1 MKKLL
6 TLITVFA
13 SMMMWAQTQVSGTVT
28 DADGQPLPGANI
40 VLDGSTGAVSDFDG
54 NFSLSTDQQPPFSLT
69 VSSVG
74 FESATVEVTSAS
86 GSLTIQLSEGSTQLD
101 EIVVSAS
108 RFAQRIFE
116 SPVTVEKF
124 NLQQIAET
132 PAADFFSGL
141 EEIRGIQ
148 VNRGGLVFNQVNTRG
163 FGTLYNEGFVT
174 LVDGMDN
181 QAPIFGFAIGNL
193 IGLNELDVQSV
204 EVLPGAASA
213 LYGADAYK
221 GIMFMNSKSAFDD
234 TGVSAYVKSGVTS
247 QDVSGQ
253 NEFTDWGVRIAH
265 AFSDKFAIKATYSN
279 IEGTDWEAADT
290 RAQDANGRIVDG
302 VNPLDPTYNGVNV
315 YGDELGLSFNLSEN
329 FSENVLPGVVLPDG
343 TYNPAFLIGDYTN
356 GVTLANLPA
365 VNPATGQPLVNLT
378 SGAPFGTA
386 LDYYQY
392 IFGTLAPGFWGTD
405 PQQINFTGYD
415 ERALT
420 DGKTSNYKYNVE
432 ASYRPTDD
440 LEIIL
445 GTRQGGGKIILQGLS
460 RYTIDDF
467 KMTQN
472 KLEVNWGKL
481 NVKAYTT
488 EEDAGNSYDTN
499 ASGLLMFAAQNGGVA
514 GWYGK
519 YFEGFHMSALGGAEN
534 PALALGLLQQIAGD
548 VYVGTATGAD
558 MSGTTYSNYGITSLT
573 PYHYAGRTV
582 ANANML
588 MPGTSEFNNAF
599 DQITSLTAKLTDYTK
614 TQSFELNY
622 DLTDT
627 VDFADIL
634 IGGSYR
640 NSDLDTRGTV
650 LTDYDGP
657 ISYYQYG
664 MYTQAKKDL
673 GKLTLTGSIRY
684 DKSEFF
690 DAVFTPRIGALYS
703 ISDNQNI
710 RVSYQTGF
718 RNPTN
723 QDQYIG
729 LVGSRTVLMG
739 SSPDSVDRFKVPF
752 DRDRNPNTT
761 DDTVVVTGDFVFNN
775 AISPA
780 LLTTGQVTSVDVKN
794 VEPEYIVSYD
804 IGYRFNT
811 PTTSFDIAAY
821 LSQYDNFIATQD
833 VLVPLQYGGQ
843 DVNTA
848 ISNGDL
854 FPFSIDGNVDEE
866 VSSYGVSVAVNQAL
880 TQKIGMNMS
889 YEFNDLDYT
898 PSSENSLFETA
909 FNTPKHRFK
918 VSVVGRNI
926 NNNIGFNVSLRS
938 NSEYEYQASFIDET
952 IQANT
957 VIDAQVSFR
966 LDSLSTVLK
975 VGGTNIGGDDYVSLV
990 GSGMI
995 GQMFYTS
1002 LTFNP

>member
-86 GSLTIQLSEGSTQLD
+86 GSLTIQLSEGNTQLD

-234 TGVSAYVKSGVTS
+234 TGISAYVKSGVTS

-253 NEFTDWGVRIAH
+253 NEFTDWGVRLAH

-290 RAQDANGRIVDG
+290 RSQDANGRIVDG

-315 YGDELGLSFNLSEN
+315 YGDELGLAFDLTDTFANA
-329 FSENVLPGVVLPDG
+329 VLPAYEVAP
-343 TYNPAFLIGDYTN
+343 
-356 GVTLANLPA
+356 GVTLAQA
-365 VNPATGQPLVNLT
+365 DPATLAQLQG
-378 SGAPFGTA
+378 
-386 LDYYQY
+386 
-392 IFGTLAPGFWGTD
+392 IFGLYPNFFGEGL
-405 PQQINFTGYD
+405 QQINFTGYD
-415 ERALT
+415 EGALT
-420 DGKTSNYKYNVE
+420 DGSTSNYKYNIE
-432 ASYRPTDD
+432 AAYRPSDN

-445 GTRQGGGKIILQGLS
+445 GSRQGGGKIILQGLS
-460 RYTIDDF
+460 RYTIDNF

-472 KLEVNWGKL
+472 KVEVNWGKL

-488 EEDAGNSYDTN
+488 EEDAGDSYDTN
-499 ASGLLMFAAQNGGVA
+499 AAGLLMFAAQPGGPGGWYNNYFGGFFLGALSEVNPTDPLGALNTMAQHMGGVA
-514 GWYGK
+514 QG
-519 YFEGFHMSALGGAEN
+519 LV
-534 PALALGLLQQIAGD
+534 PLAAVDTNGD
-548 VYVGTATGAD
+548 GQLSILDYV
-558 MSGTTYSNYGITSLT
+558 SSLA
-573 PYHYAGRTV
+573 PHHRLGRTA
-582 ANANML
+582 ANQNMIQ
-588 MPGTSEFNNAF
+588 PGTSEFDATL
-599 DQITSLTAKLTDYTK
+599 DAITSTTAKLTDNTK

-622 DLTDT
+622 DLTDRI
-627 VDFADIL
+627 DFADIL

-640 NSDLDTRGTV
+640 NTDLNTQGTV

-664 MYTQAKKDL
+664 MYTQAKKDF
-673 GKLTLTGSIRY
+673 GKLTLTGSVRY

-690 DAVFTPRIGALYS
+690 DAVFTPRLGALYN
-703 ISDNQNI
+703 ISDNQNL

-729 LVGSRTVLMG
+729 LRGSRTVLMG
-739 SSPDSVDRFKVPF
+739 SSPDSVDRFKMPF
-752 DRDRNPNTT
+752 QRAT
-761 DDTVVVTGDFVFNN
+761 DGAVYNVTGDIVF
-775 AISPA
+775 ATA
-780 LLTTGQVTSVDVKN
+780 LNPMTYQPQEMKN

-804 IGYRFNT
+804 VGYRFNT

-833 VLVPLQYGGQ
+833 VWIPLLYNGQSVPEALANL
-843 DVNTA
+843 DV
-848 ISNGDL
+848 
-854 FPFSIDGNVDEE
+854 FPFSVDGNIDEE

-889 YEFNDLDYT
+889 YEFNELDYT
-898 PSSENSLFETA
+898 PSSATSLFEPA

>member
-6 TLITVFA
+6 TLTALFA
-13 SMMMWAQTQVSGTVT
+13 SFTMWAQTQLSGTVT

-40 VLDGSTGAVSDFDG
+40 VMDGTTGAVSDFDG
-54 NFSLSTDQQPPFSLT
+54 NFSLSTDQQPPFTLT

-74 FESATVEVTSAS
+74 FESTTVDVTSAS
-86 GSLTIQLSEGSTQLD
+86 VSLTIQLSEGSTQLD

-108 RFAQRIFE
+108 RFAQTIFE

-124 NLQQIAET
+124 NVQQIAAT

-253 NEFTDWGVRIAH
+253 NEFTDWGVRLAH

-279 IEGTDWEAADT
+279 IEGTDWEAADK
-290 RAQDANGRIVDG
+290 RSQDANGRVVDG
-302 VNPLDPTYNGVNV
+302 VNPLDPTYNGINV
-315 YGDELGLSFNLSEN
+315 YGDELGLAFNLSEN
-329 FSENVLPGVVLPDG
+329 FSDNVLPAVELPTSLTGGVEGL
-343 TYNPAFLIGDYTN
+343 
-356 GVTLANLPA
+356 TLADLPA
-365 VNPATGQPLVNLT
+365 LNPSTGQPLANLST
-378 SGAPFGTA
+378 GAPFGSA
-386 LDYYQY
+386 LEYYQY
-392 IFGTLAPGFWGTD
+392 VFGTLAPGFWGTD
-405 PQQINFTGYD
+405 MQQINFTGYD

-420 DGKTSNYKYNVE
+420 DGTTSNYKYNVE
-432 ASYRPTDD
+432 ASYRPADD
-440 LEIIL
+440 VEIIL
-445 GTRQGGGKIILQGLS
+445 GSRQGGGKIILQGLS
-460 RYTIDDF
+460 RYTIDNF

-472 KLEVNWGKL
+472 KLEVNWGNL
-481 NVKAYTT
+481 NFKAYTT
-488 EEDAGNSYDTN
+488 EEDAGDSYDTN
-499 ASGLLMFAAQNGGVA
+499 AAGLLMFAAQDGGPSE
-514 GWYGK
+514 WYGN

-534 PALALGLLQQIAGD
+534 PALALGLLQQIAGE
-548 VYVGTATGAD
+548 VYGGTALGGD
-558 MSGTTYSNYGITSLT
+558 MSGTTYANYGITSLT
-573 PYHYAGRTV
+573 PHHYAGRV
-582 ANANML
+582 LANQNMIQ
-588 MPGTSEFNNAF
+588 PGTSEFDSTLDA
-599 DQITSLTAKLTDYTK
+599 IASTTAKLTDNTK

-622 DLTDT
+622 DLTDR

-640 NSDLDTRGTV
+640 NTELNTQGTV

-690 DAVFTPRIGALYS
+690 DAVFTPRLGALYS
-703 ISDNQNI
+703 ISDNQNL

-729 LVGSRTVLMG
+729 LRGSRTVLMG
-739 SSPDSVDRFKVPF
+739 SSPDSVDRFKMPF
-752 DRDRNPNTT
+752 QRAT
-761 DDTVVVTGDFVFNN
+761 DGAVYNVTGDVVF
-775 AISPA
+775 ATA
-780 LLTTGQVTSVDVKN
+780 LNPTTYQPEELKN

-833 VLVPLQYGGQ
+833 VWIPLLYNGQ
-843 DVNTA
+843 SVTEALDNLDV
-848 ISNGDL
+848 
-854 FPFSIDGNVDEE
+854 FPFSVDGNIDEE

-898 PSSENSLFETA
+898 PSSATSLFEPS

-918 VSVVGRNI
+918 VSVVGQNI
-926 NNNIGFNVSLRS
+926 NDNIGFNVSLRS

-952 IQANT
+952 IAANT
-957 VIDAQVSFR
+957 VIDAQVSFT
-966 LDSLSTVLK
+966 LDKLNSVLK

>member
-13 SMMMWAQTQVSGTVT
+13 STMIWAQTQVSGTVT

-74 FESATVEVTSAS
+74 FESTTVDVTSAS
-86 GSLTIQLSEGSTQLD
+86 GSLTIQLTEGNTQLD

-193 IGLNELDVQSV
+193 IGLNELDVNSV

-253 NEFTDWGVRIAH
+253 NEFTDWGVRLAH

-279 IEGTDWEAADT
+279 IEGTDWEAADS
-290 RAQDANGRIVDG
+290 RSQDANGRIVDG

-315 YGDELGLSFNLSEN
+315 YGDELGLAFDLTDTFANL
-329 FSENVLPGVVLPDG
+329 VLPAYEVAP
-343 TYNPAFLIGDYTN
+343 
-356 GVTLANLPA
+356 GVTLEQAD
-365 VNPATGQPLVNLT
+365 PATLAQLQG
-378 SGAPFGTA
+378 
-386 LDYYQY
+386 
-392 IFGTLAPGFWGTD
+392 IFGLYPNFFGEGL
-405 PQQINFTGYD
+405 QQINFTGYD

-420 DGKTSNYKYNVE
+420 DGSTSNYKYNIE
-432 ASYRPTDD
+432 AAYRPSDN
-440 LEIIL
+440 LEITL
-445 GTRQGGGKIILQGLS
+445 GSRQGGGKIILQGLS

-472 KLEVNWGKL
+472 KVEVNWGKL

-488 EEDAGNSYDTN
+488 EEDAGSSYDTN
-499 ASGLLMFAAQNGGVA
+499 ASGLLMFAAQPGGPLGWYNQYFGGFFLGALSEVNPTDPLGALNTMAQHMGGVA
-514 GWYGK
+514 QG
-519 YFEGFHMSALGGAEN
+519 LV
-534 PALALGLLQQIAGD
+534 PLAAVDSNGD
-548 VYVGTATGAD
+548 GQLSILDYV
-558 MSGTTYSNYGITSLT
+558 SSLA
-573 PYHYAGRTV
+573 PHHRLGRTA
-582 ANANML
+582 ANQNMIQ
-588 MPGTSEFNNAF
+588 PGTSEFDTTLDA
-599 DQITSLTAKLTDYTK
+599 ITSTTAKLTDNTK

-622 DLTDT
+622 DLTDRL
-627 VDFADIL
+627 DFADIL

-640 NSDLDTRGTV
+640 NTDLNTQGTV

-664 MYTQAKKDL
+664 MYTQAKKDF

-690 DAVFTPRIGALYS
+690 DAVFTPRLGALYN
-703 ISDNQNI
+703 ISDNQNL

-729 LVGSRTVLMG
+729 LRGSRTVLMG
-739 SSPDSVDRFKVPF
+739 SSPDSVDRFRMPF
-752 DRDRNPNTT
+752 QRAT
-761 DDTVVVTGDFVFNN
+761 DGAVYNVTGDIVFAT
-775 AISPA
+775 AINPI
-780 LLTTGQVTSVDVKN
+780 TYQPQEMKN

-833 VLVPLQYGGQ
+833 VWIPLLYNGQ
-843 DVNTA
+843 TVTEALGNLDV
-848 ISNGDL
+848 
-854 FPFSIDGNVDEE
+854 FPFSVDGNIDED
-866 VSSYGVSVAVNQAL
+866 VNSYGVSVAVNQAL

-889 YEFNDLDYT
+889 YEFNELDYT
-898 PSSENSLFETA
+898 PSSATSLFEPS

-918 VSVVGRNI
+918 VSLVGRNI
-926 NNNIGFNVSLRS
+926 NDNIGFNVSLRS

>member
-1 MKKLL
+1 MKKLISL
-6 TLITVFA
+6 LAVFA
-13 SMMMWAQTQVSGTVT
+13 SLTMWSQTQVSGTVS

-54 NFSLSTDQQPPFSLT
+54 NFTLSTDQQPPFTIT

-74 FESATVEVTSAS
+74 FESTSVEFTSAS
-86 GSLTIQLSEGSTQLD
+86 GSLAIQLSEGSTQLD

-124 NLQQIAET
+124 NVQQIAAT
-132 PAADFFSGL
+132 PAADYFSGL

-148 VNRGGLVFNQVNTRG
+148 VNKGGLVFSQVNTRG

-193 IGLNELDVQSV
+193 IGLNELDVQSI

-221 GIMFMNSKSAFDD
+221 GIMFMNSKSPFDD
-234 TGVSAYVKSGVTS
+234 TGVSAYVKSGITS

-253 NEFTDWGVRIAH
+253 NEFTDVGIRIAH

-290 RAQDANGRIVDG
+290 RPIDADGRIVDG

-315 YGDELGLSFNLSEN
+315 YGDELGQSVDFTDAFAGNVIPADYAALAPLFAGDDATYTDFFGPTQLIN
-329 FSENVLPGVVLPDG
+329 FS
-343 TYNPAFLIGDYTN
+343 
-356 GVTLANLPA
+356 
-365 VNPATGQPLVNLT
+365 
-378 SGAPFGTA
+378 
-386 LDYYQY
+386 
-392 IFGTLAPGFWGTD
+392 
-405 PQQINFTGYD
+405 GYD
-415 ERALT
+415 EKDLT
-420 DGKTSNYKYNVE
+420 DGETSNYKYNVE
-432 ASYRPTDD
+432 AAYRPSDN
-440 LEIIL
+440 LEITL

-488 EEDAGNSYDTN
+488 EEDAGGSYDTN
-499 ASGLLMFAAQNGGVA
+499 AAGLLMFLSQPDASGNFPHAANDAFAGVTNWYTMYVGGFFTA
-514 GWYGK
+514 MN
-519 YFEGFHMSALGGAEN
+519 EAN
-534 PALALGLLQQIAGD
+534 PALVPTILGAA
-548 VYVGTATGAD
+548 ATGALSDANGDGAVNIYD
-558 MSGTTYSNYGITSLT
+558 MGVSSLM
-573 PYHYAGRTV
+573 PFHNAGRTY
-582 ANANML
+582 ANTNL
-588 MPGTSEFNNAF
+588 HQPGDGVYETVLDGIKSGA
-599 DQITSLTAKLTDYTK
+599 AKLTDNTK

-622 DLTDT
+622 DLTDRI
-627 VDFADIL
+627 DFADIL
-634 IGGSYR
+634 VGGSFR
-640 NSDLDTRGTV
+640 NTDLNTQGTV
-650 LTDYDGP
+650 LTDYDGS

-673 GKLTLTGSIRY
+673 GKLTLTGSVRY

-690 DAVFTPRIGALYS
+690 DAVFTPRLGALYS
-703 ISDNQNI
+703 ISDNQNL
-710 RVSYQTGF
+710 RVSFQTGF

-729 LVGSRTVLMG
+729 LRGSRTVLMG
-739 SSPDSVDRFKVPF
+739 SSPDSVDRFNMPF
-752 DRDRNPNTT
+752 QRASDGAVYN
-761 DDTVVVTGDFVFNN
+761 VTGDIVF
-775 AISPA
+775 ATA
-780 LLTTGQVTSVDVKN
+780 LNPMTYQSQEMKN

-833 VLVPLQYGGQ
+833 VWIPLLYNGQTVAQALGNQ
-843 DVNTA
+843 DV
-848 ISNGDL
+848 
-854 FPFSIDGNVDEE
+854 FPFSVDGNVDEE
-866 VSSYGVSVAVNQAL
+866 ISSYGVSVAVNQAL

-898 PSSENSLFETA
+898 PSSATSLFEPA
-909 FNTPKHRFK
+909 FNTPEHRFK
-918 VSVVGRNI
+918 VSVVGKNI
-926 NNNIGFNVSLRS
+926 KDFIGFNVGLRS
-938 NSEYEYQASFIDET
+938 NSEYDYQASFIDET
-952 IQANT
+952 IKANT
-957 VIDAQVSFR
+957 VIDAQISFN
-966 LDSLSTVLK
+966 LKNSINSVIK

-995 GQMFYTS
+995 GQMTYVS

>member
-6 TLITVFA
+6 TLIAVFA
-13 SMMMWAQTQVSGTVT
+13 SFTMWAQTQVSGTVT

-40 VLDGSTGAVSDFDG
+40 VMDGTTGAVSDFDG
-54 NFSLSTDQQPPFSLT
+54 NFSLSTDQQPPFTLT

-74 FESATVEVTSAS
+74 FESTTVDVTSAS
-86 GSLTIQLSEGSTQLD
+86 VSLTIQLSEGSTQLD

-124 NLQQIAET
+124 NVQQIAAT

-253 NEFTDWGVRIAH
+253 NEFTDWGVRLAH

-279 IEGTDWEAADT
+279 IEGTDWEAADK
-290 RAQDANGRIVDG
+290 RSQDANGRVVDG
-302 VNPLDPTYNGVNV
+302 VNPLDPTYNGINV
-315 YGDELGLSFNLSEN
+315 YGDELGLAFNLSEN
-329 FSENVLPGVVLPDG
+329 FSDNVLPAVELPTSLTGGVEGL
-343 TYNPAFLIGDYTN
+343 
-356 GVTLANLPA
+356 TLADLPA
-365 VNPATGQPLVNLT
+365 LNPSTGQPLANLST
-378 SGAPFGTA
+378 GAPFGSA
-386 LDYYQY
+386 LEYYQY
-392 IFGTLAPGFWGTD
+392 VFGTLAPGFWGTD
-405 PQQINFTGYD
+405 MQQINFTGYD

-420 DGKTSNYKYNVE
+420 DGTTSNYKYNVE
-432 ASYRPTDD
+432 ASYRPADD
-440 LEIIL
+440 VEIIL
-445 GTRQGGGKIILQGLS
+445 GSRQGGGKIILQGLS
-460 RYTIDDF
+460 RYTIDNF

-472 KLEVNWGKL
+472 KLEVNWGNL
-481 NVKAYTT
+481 NFKAYTT
-488 EEDAGNSYDTN
+488 EEDAGDSYDTN
-499 ASGLLMFAAQNGGVA
+499 AAGLLMFAAQDGGPSE
-514 GWYGK
+514 WYGN

-534 PALALGLLQQIAGD
+534 PALALGLLQQIAGE
-548 VYVGTATGAD
+548 VYGGTALGGD
-558 MSGTTYSNYGITSLT
+558 MSGTTYANYGITSLT
-573 PYHYAGRTV
+573 PHHYAGRV
-582 ANANML
+582 LANQNMIQ
-588 MPGTSEFNNAF
+588 PGTSEFDSTLDA
-599 DQITSLTAKLTDYTK
+599 IASTTAKLTDNTK

-622 DLTDT
+622 DLTDR

-640 NSDLDTRGTV
+640 NTELNTQGTV

-690 DAVFTPRIGALYS
+690 DAVFTPRLGALYS
-703 ISDNQNI
+703 ISDNQNL

-729 LVGSRTVLMG
+729 LRGSRTVLMG
-739 SSPDSVDRFKVPF
+739 SSPDSVDRFKMPF
-752 DRDRNPNTT
+752 QRAT
-761 DDTVVVTGDFVFNN
+761 DGAVYNVTGDVVF
-775 AISPA
+775 ATA
-780 LLTTGQVTSVDVKN
+780 LNPTTYQPEELKN

-833 VLVPLQYGGQ
+833 VWIPLLYNGQ
-843 DVNTA
+843 SVTEALDNLDV
-848 ISNGDL
+848 
-854 FPFSIDGNVDEE
+854 FPFSVDGNIDEE

-898 PSSENSLFETA
+898 PSSATSLFEPS

-918 VSVVGRNI
+918 VSVVGQNI
-926 NNNIGFNVSLRS
+926 NDNIGFNVSLRS

-952 IQANT
+952 IAANT
-957 VIDAQVSFR
+957 VIDAQVSFT
-966 LDSLSTVLK
+966 LDKLNSVLK

>member
-54 NFSLSTDQQPPFSLT
+54 NFSLSTDEQPPFSLT

-234 TGVSAYVKSGVTS
+234 TGISAYVKSGVTS

-253 NEFTDWGVRIAH
+253 NEFTDWGVRLAH

-279 IEGTDWEAADT
+279 IEGTDWEAADS
-290 RAQDANGRIVDG
+290 RSQDANGRIVDG

-315 YGDELGLSFNLSEN
+315 YGDELGLAFDLTDTFTNL
-329 FSENVLPGVVLPDG
+329 VLPAYEVAP
-343 TYNPAFLIGDYTN
+343 
-356 GVTLANLPA
+356 GVTLAQA
-365 VNPATGQPLVNLT
+365 DPATLAQLQG
-378 SGAPFGTA
+378 
-386 LDYYQY
+386 
-392 IFGTLAPGFWGTD
+392 IFGLYPNFFGEGL
-405 PQQINFTGYD
+405 QQINFTGYD

-420 DGKTSNYKYNVE
+420 DGSTSNYKYNVE
-432 ASYRPTDD
+432 AAYRPSDN
-440 LEIIL
+440 LEITL
-445 GTRQGGGKIILQGLS
+445 GSRQGGGKIILQGLS

-472 KLEVNWGKL
+472 KVEVNWGKL

-488 EEDAGNSYDTN
+488 EEDAGSSYDTN
-499 ASGLLMFAAQNGGVA
+499 ASGLLMFAAQPGGPLGWYNQYFGGFFLGALSEVNPTDPLGALNTMAQHMGGVA
-514 GWYGK
+514 QG
-519 YFEGFHMSALGGAEN
+519 LV
-534 PALALGLLQQIAGD
+534 PLAAVDSNGD
-548 VYVGTATGAD
+548 GQLSILDYV
-558 MSGTTYSNYGITSLT
+558 SSLE
-573 PYHYAGRTV
+573 PHHRLGRTA
-582 ANANML
+582 ANQNMIQ
-588 MPGTSEFNNAF
+588 PGTSEFDATL
-599 DQITSLTAKLTDYTK
+599 DAITSTTAKLTDYTK

-622 DLTDT
+622 DLTDR

-640 NSDLDTRGTV
+640 NTDLNTQGTV

-664 MYTQAKKDL
+664 MYTQAKKDF

-690 DAVFTPRIGALYS
+690 DAVFTPRLGALYN
-703 ISDNQNI
+703 ISDNQNL

-729 LVGSRTVLMG
+729 LRGSRTVLMG
-739 SSPDSVDRFKVPF
+739 SSPDSVDRFRMPF
-752 DRDRNPNTT
+752 QRAT
-761 DDTVVVTGDFVFNN
+761 DGAVYNVTGDIVF
-775 AISPA
+775 ATA
-780 LLTTGQVTSVDVKN
+780 LNPMTYQPQEMKN

-804 IGYRFNT
+804 VGYRFNT
-811 PTTSFDIAAY
+811 TTTSFDIAAY

-833 VLVPLQYGGQ
+833 VWIPLLYNGQTVPEALANL
-843 DVNTA
+843 DV
-848 ISNGDL
+848 
-854 FPFSIDGNVDEE
+854 FPFSVDGNIDEE
-866 VSSYGVSVAVNQAL
+866 VNSYGVSVAVNQAL

-889 YEFNDLDYT
+889 YEFNELDYT
-898 PSSENSLFETA
+898 PSSATSLFEPS

-926 NNNIGFNVSLRS
+926 NDNIGFNVSLRS

>member
-6 TLITVFA
+6 TLIAVFA
-13 SMMMWAQTQVSGTVT
+13 SFTMWAQTQISGTVT

-40 VLDGSTGAVSDFDG
+40 VMDGTTGAVSDFDG
-54 NFSLSTDQQPPFSLT
+54 NFSLSTDQQPPFTLT

-74 FESATVEVTSAS
+74 FESTTVDVTSAS

-124 NLQQIAET
+124 NVQQIAAT

-148 VNRGGLVFNQVNTRG
+148 VNKGGLVFNQVNTRG

-253 NEFTDWGVRIAH
+253 NEFTDWGVRLAH

-290 RAQDANGRIVDG
+290 RSQDANGRIVDG
-302 VNPLDPTYNGVNV
+302 VDPLDPTYNGINV
-315 YGDELGLSFNLSEN
+315 YGDELGQSVDFTDAFAGNVIPAAYAALAPLFAGDNAPYTDFFGPTQLIN
-329 FSENVLPGVVLPDG
+329 FS
-343 TYNPAFLIGDYTN
+343 
-356 GVTLANLPA
+356 
-365 VNPATGQPLVNLT
+365 
-378 SGAPFGTA
+378 
-386 LDYYQY
+386 
-392 IFGTLAPGFWGTD
+392 
-405 PQQINFTGYD
+405 GYD
-415 ERALT
+415 EKALT
-420 DGKTSNYKYNVE
+420 NGETSNYKYNVE
-432 ASYRPTDD
+432 AAYRPSDN
-440 LEIIL
+440 LEITL
-445 GTRQGGGKIILQGLS
+445 GSRQGGGKIILQGLS
-460 RYTIDDF
+460 RYTIDNF

-472 KLEVNWGKL
+472 KVEVNWGKL

-488 EEDAGNSYDTN
+488 EEDAGDSYDTN
-499 ASGLLMFAAQNGGVA
+499 AAGLLMFLSQPDASGNFPHPANDAFAGVTN
-514 GWYGK
+514 WYT
-519 YFEGFHMSALGGAEN
+519 M
-534 PALALGLLQQIAGD
+534 
-548 VYVGTATGAD
+548 YVGGFFNAMNVANPNLVPSILGAAATGALSDTNGDGAVNIYD
-558 MSGTTYSNYGITSLT
+558 MGVTSLM
-573 PYHYAGRTV
+573 PFHNAGRTY
-582 ANANML
+582 ANTNL
-588 MPGTSEFNNAF
+588 HQPGSGVYETVLDGIKSGA
-599 DQITSLTAKLTDYTK
+599 AKLTDNTK

-622 DLTDT
+622 DLTDR

-640 NSDLDTRGTV
+640 NTDLNTQGTV

-664 MYTQAKKDL
+664 MYTQAKKDF

-690 DAVFTPRIGALYS
+690 DAVFTPRLGALYS
-703 ISDNQNI
+703 ISDNQNL

-729 LVGSRTVLMG
+729 LRGSRTVLMG
-739 SSPDSVDRFKVPF
+739 SSPDSVDRFRMPF
-752 DRDRNPNTT
+752 QRAT
-761 DDTVVVTGDFVFNN
+761 DGAVYNVTGDIVF
-775 AISPA
+775 ATA
-780 LLTTGQVTSVDVKN
+780 LNPMTYQPQELKN

-811 PTTSFDIAAY
+811 PTTPFDIAAY

-833 VLVPLQYGGQ
+833 VWIPLLYNGQTVLEALGNQ
-843 DVNTA
+843 DV
-848 ISNGDL
+848 
-854 FPFSIDGNVDEE
+854 FPFSVDGNIDEE

-898 PSSENSLFETA
+898 PSSANSLFEPA

-918 VSVVGRNI
+918 VSVAGQNI
-926 NNNIGFNVSLRS
+926 NDYIGFNVSLRS

-952 IQANT
+952 IAANT
-957 VIDAQVSFR
+957 VIDAQVSFT
-966 LDSLSTVLK
+966 LDKLNSVLK

>member
-234 TGVSAYVKSGVTS
+234 TGISAYVKSGVTS

-253 NEFTDWGVRIAH
+253 NEFTDWGVRLAH

-290 RAQDANGRIVDG
+290 RSQDANGRIVDG

-329 FSENVLPGVVLPDG
+329 FSENVLPGVVLPSELTG
-343 TYNPAFLIGDYTN
+343 
-356 GVTLANLPA
+356 GVEGLTLANLPG
-365 VNPATGQPLVNLT
+365 PAGLVRLDDAANGVMT
-378 SGAPFGTA
+378 PFDTA
-386 LDYYQY
+386 LDFYSY
-392 IFGTLAPGFWGTD
+392 IFGELAPGFWGTD
-405 PQQINFTGYD
+405 MQQINFSGYD
-415 ERALT
+415 ESALT
-420 DGKTSNYKYNVE
+420 DGTTSNYKYNVE
-432 ASYRPTDD
+432 AAYRPSDN

-445 GTRQGGGKIILQGLS
+445 GSRQGGGKIILQGLR
-460 RYTIDDF
+460 RYTIDNF

-472 KLEVNWGKL
+472 KVEVNWGKL

-499 ASGLLMFAAQNGGVA
+499 AAGLLMFLQQPGGA
-514 GWYGK
+514 LGWYGS

-534 PALALGLLQQIAGD
+534 PAVALGNLQTIAGTI
-548 VYVGTATGAD
+548 YQTAALGGNPN
-558 MSGTTYSNYGITSLT
+558 MSYSDFPNLIAGGSLA
-573 PYHYAGRTV
+573 PYHNIGRVV
-582 ANANML
+582 ANQNML
-588 MPGTSEFNNAF
+588 QPGDSNFAATLDGIKSGA
-599 DQITSLTAKLTDYTK
+599 AKLTDNTK

-622 DLTDT
+622 DLTDRI
-627 VDFADIL
+627 DFADIL

-640 NSDLDTRGTV
+640 NTDLNTQGTV

-664 MYTQAKKDL
+664 MYTQAKKDF
-673 GKLTLTGSIRY
+673 GKLTLTGSVRY

-690 DAVFTPRIGALYS
+690 DAVFTPRLGALYN
-703 ISDNQNI
+703 ISDNQNL

-729 LVGSRTVLMG
+729 LRGSRTVLMG
-739 SSPDSVDRFKVPF
+739 SSPDSVDRFKMPF
-752 DRDRNPNTT
+752 QRAT
-761 DDTVVVTGDFVFNN
+761 DGAVYNVTGDIVF
-775 AISPA
+775 ATA
-780 LLTTGQVTSVDVKN
+780 LNPITYQPQEMKN

-804 IGYRFNT
+804 VGYRFNT

-833 VLVPLQYGGQ
+833 VWIPLLYNGQTVPEALGNL
-843 DVNTA
+843 DV
-848 ISNGDL
+848 
-854 FPFSIDGNVDEE
+854 FPFSVDGNIDEE

-889 YEFNDLDYT
+889 YEFNELDYT
-898 PSSENSLFETA
+898 PSSATSLFEPA

>member
-13 SMMMWAQTQVSGTVT
+13 SMMMWAQTQVSGKVT

-234 TGVSAYVKSGVTS
+234 TGISAYVKSGVTS

-253 NEFTDWGVRIAH
+253 NEFTDWGVRLAH
-265 AFSDKFAIKATYSN
+265 AFSDKFAIKATYSK

-290 RAQDANGRIVDG
+290 RSQDANGRIVDG

-315 YGDELGLSFNLSEN
+315 YGDELGLAFDLTDTFTNL
-329 FSENVLPGVVLPDG
+329 VLPAYEVAP
-343 TYNPAFLIGDYTN
+343 
-356 GVTLANLPA
+356 GVTLAQADPA
-365 VNPATGQPLVNLT
+365 ALAQLQGV
-378 SGAPFGTA
+378 FG
-386 LDYYQY
+386 LYPNF
-392 IFGTLAPGFWGTD
+392 FGEG

-415 ERALT
+415 ERSLT
-420 DGKTSNYKYNVE
+420 DGSTSNYKYNIE
-432 ASYRPTDD
+432 AAYRPSDN
-440 LEIIL
+440 LEITL
-445 GTRQGGGKIILQGLS
+445 GSRQGGGKIILQGLS
-460 RYTIDDF
+460 RYTIDNF

-472 KLEVNWGKL
+472 KVEVNWGKL

-499 ASGLLMFAAQNGGVA
+499 AAGLLMFTQQPGGALGWYNNYFGGFFLGALSEVNPTDPLGALNTMAQHMGGVA
-514 GWYGK
+514 QG
-519 YFEGFHMSALGGAEN
+519 LV
-534 PALALGLLQQIAGD
+534 PLAAVDANGD
-548 VYVGTATGAD
+548 GQLSIMDYV
-558 MSGTTYSNYGITSLT
+558 SSLA
-573 PYHYAGRTV
+573 PHHRLGRTA
-582 ANANML
+582 ANQNML
-588 MPGTSEFNNAF
+588 QPGTSEFDATL
-599 DQITSLTAKLTDYTK
+599 DGITSNTAKLTDNTK

-622 DLTDT
+622 DLTDRI
-627 VDFADIL
+627 DFADIL

-640 NSDLDTRGTV
+640 NSDLDTQGTV
-650 LTDYDGP
+650 LTDNDGP

-664 MYTQAKKDL
+664 MYTQAKKDF

-690 DAVFTPRIGALYS
+690 DAVFTPRLGALYN

-739 SSPDSVDRFKVPF
+739 SSPDSVDRFKAPF
-752 DRDRNPNTT
+752 DRDRDPTTT
-761 DDTVVVTGDFVFNN
+761 DDQVVVTGDFVFNN
-775 AISPA
+775 AISPT
-780 LLTTGQVTSVDVKN
+780 LLTTNIPTPVEVKN

>member
-6 TLITVFA
+6 TLIAVFA
-13 SMMMWAQTQVSGTVT
+13 SFTMWAQTQVSGTVT

-40 VLDGSTGAVSDFDG
+40 LMDGTTGAVSDFDG
-54 NFSLSTDQQPPFSLT
+54 NFSLSTDQQPPFTLT

-74 FESATVEVTSAS
+74 FESTTVDVTSAS
-86 GSLTIQLSEGSTQLD
+86 VSLTIQLSEGSTQLD

-124 NLQQIAET
+124 NVQQIAAT

-253 NEFTDWGVRIAH
+253 NEFTDWGVRLAH

-279 IEGTDWEAADT
+279 IEGTDWEAADK
-290 RAQDANGRIVDG
+290 RSQDANGRVVDG
-302 VNPLDPTYNGVNV
+302 VNPLDPTYNGINV
-315 YGDELGLSFNLSEN
+315 YGDELGLAFNLSEN
-329 FSENVLPGVVLPDG
+329 FSDNVLPAVELPTSLTGGVEGL
-343 TYNPAFLIGDYTN
+343 
-356 GVTLANLPA
+356 TLADLPA
-365 VNPATGQPLVNLT
+365 LNPSTGQPLANLST
-378 SGAPFGTA
+378 GAPFGSA
-386 LDYYQY
+386 LEYYQY
-392 IFGTLAPGFWGTD
+392 VFGTLAPGFWGTD
-405 PQQINFTGYD
+405 MQQINFTGYD

-420 DGKTSNYKYNVE
+420 DGTTSNYKYNVE
-432 ASYRPTDD
+432 ASYRPAEDV
-440 LEIIL
+440 EIIL
-445 GTRQGGGKIILQGLS
+445 GSRQGGGKIILQGSS
-460 RYTIDDF
+460 RFTIDNF

-472 KLEVNWGKL
+472 KLEVNWGNL
-481 NVKAYTT
+481 NFKAYTT
-488 EEDAGNSYDTN
+488 EEDAGDSYDTN
-499 ASGLLMFAAQNGGVA
+499 AAGLLMFAAQDGGPSE
-514 GWYGK
+514 WYGN

-534 PALALGLLQQIAGD
+534 PALALGLLQQIAGE
-548 VYVGTATGAD
+548 VYGGTALGGD
-558 MSGTTYSNYGITSLT
+558 MSGTTYANYGITSLT
-573 PYHYAGRTV
+573 PHHYAGRV
-582 ANANML
+582 LANQNMIQ
-588 MPGTSEFNNAF
+588 PGTSEFDSTLDA
-599 DQITSLTAKLTDYTK
+599 IASTTAKLTDNTK

-622 DLTDT
+622 DLTDR

-640 NSDLDTRGTV
+640 NTELNTQGTV

-690 DAVFTPRIGALYS
+690 DAVFTPRLGALYS
-703 ISDNQNI
+703 ISDNQNL
-710 RVSYQTGF
+710 RLSYQTGF

-729 LVGSRTVLMG
+729 LRGSRTVLMG
-739 SSPDSVDRFKVPF
+739 SSPDSVDRFKMPF
-752 DRDRNPNTT
+752 QRAT
-761 DDTVVVTGDFVFNN
+761 DGAVYNVTGDVVF
-775 AISPA
+775 ATA
-780 LLTTGQVTSVDVKN
+780 LNPTTYQPEELKN
-794 VEPEYIVSYD
+794 VEPEYIISYD

-833 VLVPLQYGGQ
+833 VWIPLLYNGQ
-843 DVNTA
+843 SVTEALDNLDV
-848 ISNGDL
+848 
-854 FPFSIDGNVDEE
+854 FPFSVDGNIDEE

-898 PSSENSLFETA
+898 PSSATSLFEPS

-918 VSVVGRNI
+918 VSVVGQNI
-926 NNNIGFNVSLRS
+926 NDNIGFNVSLRS

-952 IQANT
+952 IAANT
-957 VIDAQVSFR
+957 VIDAQVSFT
-966 LDSLSTVLK
+966 LDKLNSVLK

>member
-54 NFSLSTDQQPPFSLT
+54 NFSLSTDQRPPFSLT

-74 FESATVEVTSAS
+74 FESATVEVTSVS

-234 TGVSAYVKSGVTS
+234 TGISAYVKSGVTN

-253 NEFTDWGVRIAH
+253 NEFTDWGVRLAH

-290 RAQDANGRIVDG
+290 RSQDANGRIVDG

-315 YGDELGLSFNLSEN
+315 YGDELGLAFDLTDTFTNA
-329 FSENVLPGVVLPDG
+329 VLPAYEVAP
-343 TYNPAFLIGDYTN
+343 
-356 GVTLANLPA
+356 GVTLAQA
-365 VNPATGQPLVNLT
+365 DPATLAQLQG
-378 SGAPFGTA
+378 
-386 LDYYQY
+386 
-392 IFGTLAPGFWGTD
+392 IFGLYPNFFGEGL
-405 PQQINFTGYD
+405 QQINFTGYD
-415 ERALT
+415 EGALT
-420 DGKTSNYKYNVE
+420 DGSTSNYKYNIE
-432 ASYRPTDD
+432 AAYRPSDN
-440 LEIIL
+440 LEITL

-460 RYTIDDF
+460 RYTIDNF

-472 KLEVNWGKL
+472 KVEVNWGKL

-488 EEDAGNSYDTN
+488 EEDAGDSYDTN
-499 ASGLLMFAAQNGGVA
+499 AAGLLMFAAQPGGPGGWYNNYFGGFFLGALSEVNPTDPLGALNTMAQHMGGVA
-514 GWYGK
+514 QG
-519 YFEGFHMSALGGAEN
+519 LV
-534 PALALGLLQQIAGD
+534 PLAAVDTNGD
-548 VYVGTATGAD
+548 GQLSIMDYV
-558 MSGTTYSNYGITSLT
+558 SSLA
-573 PYHYAGRTV
+573 PHHRLGRTA
-582 ANANML
+582 ANQNMIQ
-588 MPGTSEFNNAF
+588 PGTSEFDATL
-599 DQITSLTAKLTDYTK
+599 DAITSTTAKLTDNTK

-622 DLTDT
+622 DLTDRI
-627 VDFADIL
+627 DFADIL

-640 NSDLDTRGTV
+640 NTDLRTQGTV

-664 MYTQAKKDL
+664 MYTQAKKDF
-673 GKLTLTGSIRY
+673 GKLTLTGSVRY

-690 DAVFTPRIGALYS
+690 DAVFTPRLGALYN
-703 ISDNQNI
+703 ISDNQNL

-729 LVGSRTVLMG
+729 LRGSRTVLMG
-739 SSPDSVDRFKVPF
+739 SSPDSVDRFKMPF
-752 DRDRNPNTT
+752 QRAT
-761 DDTVVVTGDFVFNN
+761 DGAVYNVTGDIVF
-775 AISPA
+775 ATA
-780 LLTTGQVTSVDVKN
+780 LNPITYQPQEMKN

-804 IGYRFNT
+804 VGYRFNT

-833 VLVPLQYGGQ
+833 VWIPLLYNGQSVPEALANL
-843 DVNTA
+843 DV
-848 ISNGDL
+848 
-854 FPFSIDGNVDEE
+854 FPFSVDGNIDEE

-889 YEFNDLDYT
+889 YEFNELDYT
-898 PSSENSLFETA
+898 PSSATSLFEPA

>member
-234 TGVSAYVKSGVTS
+234 TGISAYVKSGVTS

-253 NEFTDWGVRIAH
+253 NEFTDWGVRLAH

-290 RAQDANGRIVDG
+290 RSQDANGRIVEG

-315 YGDELGLSFNLSEN
+315 YGDELGLAFDLTDTFANS
-329 FSENVLPGVVLPDG
+329 VLPAYEVAP
-343 TYNPAFLIGDYTN
+343 
-356 GVTLANLPA
+356 GVTLAQA
-365 VNPATGQPLVNLT
+365 DPATLAQLQG
-378 SGAPFGTA
+378 
-386 LDYYQY
+386 
-392 IFGTLAPGFWGTD
+392 IFGLYPNFFGEGL
-405 PQQINFTGYD
+405 QQINFTGYD
-415 ERALT
+415 EGALT
-420 DGKTSNYKYNVE
+420 DGSTSNYKYNIE
-432 ASYRPTDD
+432 AAYRPSDN
-440 LEIIL
+440 LEITL
-445 GTRQGGGKIILQGLS
+445 GSRQGGGKIILQGLS
-460 RYTIDDF
+460 RYTIDNF

-472 KLEVNWGKL
+472 KVEVNWGKL

-488 EEDAGNSYDTN
+488 EEDAGDSYDTN
-499 ASGLLMFAAQNGGVA
+499 AAGLLMFAAQPGGPGGWYNNYFGGFFLGALSEVNPTDPLGALNTMAQHMGGVA
-514 GWYGK
+514 QG
-519 YFEGFHMSALGGAEN
+519 LV
-534 PALALGLLQQIAGD
+534 PLAAVDTNGD
-548 VYVGTATGAD
+548 GQLSIMDYV
-558 MSGTTYSNYGITSLT
+558 SSLA
-573 PYHYAGRTV
+573 PHHRLGRTA
-582 ANANML
+582 ANQNMIQ
-588 MPGTSEFNNAF
+588 PGTSEFDATL
-599 DQITSLTAKLTDYTK
+599 DAITSTTAKLTDNTK

-622 DLTDT
+622 DLTDRI
-627 VDFADIL
+627 DFADIL

-640 NSDLDTRGTV
+640 NTDLNTQGTV

-664 MYTQAKKDL
+664 MYTQAKKDF
-673 GKLTLTGSIRY
+673 GKLTLTGSVRY

-690 DAVFTPRIGALYS
+690 DAVFTPRLGALYN
-703 ISDNQNI
+703 ISDNQNL

-729 LVGSRTVLMG
+729 LRGSRTVLMG
-739 SSPDSVDRFKVPF
+739 SSPDSVDRFKMPF
-752 DRDRNPNTT
+752 QRAT
-761 DDTVVVTGDFVFNN
+761 DGAVYNVTGDIVF
-775 AISPA
+775 ATA
-780 LLTTGQVTSVDVKN
+780 LNPITYQPQEMKN

-804 IGYRFNT
+804 VGYRFNT
-811 PTTSFDIAAY
+811 TTTSFDIAAY

-833 VLVPLQYGGQ
+833 VWIPLLYNGQSVPEALANL
-843 DVNTA
+843 DV
-848 ISNGDL
+848 
-854 FPFSIDGNVDEE
+854 FPFSVDGNIDEE

-889 YEFNDLDYT
+889 YEFNELDYT
-898 PSSENSLFETA
+898 PSSATSLFEPA

>member
-86 GSLTIQLSEGSTQLD
+86 GSLTIQLSEGNTQLD

-124 NLQQIAET
+124 NLQQIVET

-234 TGVSAYVKSGVTS
+234 TGISAYVKSGVTS

-253 NEFTDWGVRIAH
+253 NEFTDWGVRLAH

-290 RAQDANGRIVDG
+290 RSQDANGRIVDG

-315 YGDELGLSFNLSEN
+315 YGDELGLAFDLTDTFANA
-329 FSENVLPGVVLPDG
+329 VLPAYEVAP
-343 TYNPAFLIGDYTN
+343 
-356 GVTLANLPA
+356 GVTLAQA
-365 VNPATGQPLVNLT
+365 DPATLAQLQG
-378 SGAPFGTA
+378 
-386 LDYYQY
+386 
-392 IFGTLAPGFWGTD
+392 IFGLYPNFFGEGL
-405 PQQINFTGYD
+405 QQINFTGYD
-415 ERALT
+415 EGALT
-420 DGKTSNYKYNVE
+420 DGSTSNYKYNIE
-432 ASYRPTDD
+432 AAYRPSDN

-445 GTRQGGGKIILQGLS
+445 GSRQGGGKIILQGLS
-460 RYTIDDF
+460 RYTIDNF

-472 KLEVNWGKL
+472 KVEVNWGKL

-488 EEDAGNSYDTN
+488 EEDAGDSYDTN
-499 ASGLLMFAAQNGGVA
+499 AAGLLMFAAQPGGPGGWYNNYFGGFFLGALSEVNPTDPLGALNTMAQHMGGVA
-514 GWYGK
+514 QG
-519 YFEGFHMSALGGAEN
+519 LV
-534 PALALGLLQQIAGD
+534 PLAAVDTNGD
-548 VYVGTATGAD
+548 GQLSILDYV
-558 MSGTTYSNYGITSLT
+558 SSLA
-573 PYHYAGRTV
+573 PHHRLGRTA
-582 ANANML
+582 ANQNMIQ
-588 MPGTSEFNNAF
+588 PGTSEFDATL
-599 DQITSLTAKLTDYTK
+599 DAITSTTAKLTDNTK

-622 DLTDT
+622 DLTDRI
-627 VDFADIL
+627 DFADIL

-640 NSDLDTRGTV
+640 NTDLNTQGTV

-664 MYTQAKKDL
+664 MYTQAKKDF
-673 GKLTLTGSIRY
+673 GKLTLTGSVRY

-690 DAVFTPRIGALYS
+690 DAVFTPRLGALYN
-703 ISDNQNI
+703 ISDNQNL

-729 LVGSRTVLMG
+729 LRGSRTVLMG
-739 SSPDSVDRFKVPF
+739 SSPDSVDRFKMPF
-752 DRDRNPNTT
+752 QRAT
-761 DDTVVVTGDFVFNN
+761 DGAVYNVTGDIVF
-775 AISPA
+775 ATA
-780 LLTTGQVTSVDVKN
+780 LNPMTYQPQEMKN

-804 IGYRFNT
+804 VGYRFNT

-833 VLVPLQYGGQ
+833 VWIPLLYNGQSVPEALANL
-843 DVNTA
+843 DV
-848 ISNGDL
+848 
-854 FPFSIDGNVDEE
+854 FPFSVDGNIDEE

-889 YEFNDLDYT
+889 YEFNELDYT
-898 PSSENSLFETA
+898 PSSATSLFEPA

>member
-234 TGVSAYVKSGVTS
+234 TGISAYVKSGVTS

-253 NEFTDWGVRIAH
+253 NEFTDWGVRLAH

-290 RAQDANGRIVDG
+290 RSQDANGRIVDG

-315 YGDELGLSFNLSEN
+315 YGDELGLAFDLTDTFANS
-329 FSENVLPGVVLPDG
+329 VLPAYEVAP
-343 TYNPAFLIGDYTN
+343 
-356 GVTLANLPA
+356 GVTLAQA
-365 VNPATGQPLVNLT
+365 DPATLAQLQG
-378 SGAPFGTA
+378 
-386 LDYYQY
+386 
-392 IFGTLAPGFWGTD
+392 IFGLYPNFFGEGL
-405 PQQINFTGYD
+405 QQINFTGYD
-415 ERALT
+415 EGALT
-420 DGKTSNYKYNVE
+420 DGSTSNYKYNIE
-432 ASYRPTDD
+432 AAYRPSDN
-440 LEIIL
+440 LEITL
-445 GTRQGGGKIILQGLS
+445 GSRQGGGKIILQGLS
-460 RYTIDDF
+460 RYTIDNF

-472 KLEVNWGKL
+472 KVEVNWGKL

-488 EEDAGNSYDTN
+488 EEDAGDSYDTN
-499 ASGLLMFAAQNGGVA
+499 AAGLLMFAAQPGGPGGWYNNYFGGFFLGALSEVNPTDPLGALNTMAQHMGGVA
-514 GWYGK
+514 QG
-519 YFEGFHMSALGGAEN
+519 LV
-534 PALALGLLQQIAGD
+534 PLAAVDTNGD
-548 VYVGTATGAD
+548 GQLSIMDYV
-558 MSGTTYSNYGITSLT
+558 SSLA
-573 PYHYAGRTV
+573 PHHRLGRTA
-582 ANANML
+582 ANQNMIQ
-588 MPGTSEFNNAF
+588 PGTSEFDATL
-599 DQITSLTAKLTDYTK
+599 DAITSTTAKLTDNTK

-622 DLTDT
+622 DLTDRI
-627 VDFADIL
+627 DFADIL

-640 NSDLDTRGTV
+640 NTDLNTEGTV

-664 MYTQAKKDL
+664 MYTQAKKDF
-673 GKLTLTGSIRY
+673 GKLILTGSVRY

-690 DAVFTPRIGALYS
+690 DAVFTPRLGALYN
-703 ISDNQNI
+703 ISDNQNL

-729 LVGSRTVLMG
+729 LRGSRTVLMG
-739 SSPDSVDRFKVPF
+739 SSPDSVDRFKMPF
-752 DRDRNPNTT
+752 QRAT
-761 DDTVVVTGDFVFNN
+761 DGAVYNVTGDIVF
-775 AISPA
+775 ATA
-780 LLTTGQVTSVDVKN
+780 LNPITYQPQEMKN

-804 IGYRFNT
+804 VGYRFNT

-833 VLVPLQYGGQ
+833 VWIPLLYNGQSVPEALANL
-843 DVNTA
+843 DV
-848 ISNGDL
+848 
-854 FPFSIDGNVDEE
+854 FPFSVDGNIDEE

-889 YEFNDLDYT
+889 YEFNELDYT
-898 PSSENSLFETA
+898 PSSATSLFEPA

>member
-234 TGVSAYVKSGVTS
+234 TGISAYVKSGVTS

-253 NEFTDWGVRIAH
+253 NEFTDWGVRLAH

-290 RAQDANGRIVDG
+290 RSQDANGRIVDG

-315 YGDELGLSFNLSEN
+315 YGDELGLAFDLTDTFANA
-329 FSENVLPGVVLPDG
+329 VLPAYEVAP
-343 TYNPAFLIGDYTN
+343 
-356 GVTLANLPA
+356 GVTLAQA
-365 VNPATGQPLVNLT
+365 DPATLAQLQG
-378 SGAPFGTA
+378 
-386 LDYYQY
+386 
-392 IFGTLAPGFWGTD
+392 IFGLYPNFFGEGL
-405 PQQINFTGYD
+405 QQINFTGYD
-415 ERALT
+415 ESALT
-420 DGKTSNYKYNVE
+420 DGSTSNYKYNIE
-432 ASYRPTDD
+432 AAYRPSDN
-440 LEIIL
+440 LEITL
-445 GTRQGGGKIILQGLS
+445 GSRQGGGKIILQGLS
-460 RYTIDDF
+460 RYTIDNF

-472 KLEVNWGKL
+472 KVEVNWGKL

-488 EEDAGNSYDTN
+488 EEDAGDSYDTN
-499 ASGLLMFAAQNGGVA
+499 AAGLLMFAAQPGGPGGWYNNYFGGFFLGALSEVNPTDPLGALNTMAQHMGGVA
-514 GWYGK
+514 QG
-519 YFEGFHMSALGGAEN
+519 LV
-534 PALALGLLQQIAGD
+534 PLAAVDANGD
-548 VYVGTATGAD
+548 GQLSIMDYV
-558 MSGTTYSNYGITSLT
+558 SSLA
-573 PYHYAGRTV
+573 PHHRLGRTA
-582 ANANML
+582 ANQNMIQ
-588 MPGTSEFNNAF
+588 PGTSEFDATL
-599 DQITSLTAKLTDYTK
+599 DAITSTTAKLTDNTK

-622 DLTDT
+622 DLTDRI
-627 VDFADIL
+627 DFADIL

-640 NSDLDTRGTV
+640 NTDLNTQGTV

-664 MYTQAKKDL
+664 MYTQAKKDF
-673 GKLTLTGSIRY
+673 GKLILTGSVRY

-690 DAVFTPRIGALYS
+690 DAVFTPRLGALYN
-703 ISDNQNI
+703 ISDNQNL

-729 LVGSRTVLMG
+729 LRGSRTVLMG
-739 SSPDSVDRFKVPF
+739 SSPDSVDRFKMPF
-752 DRDRNPNTT
+752 QRAT
-761 DDTVVVTGDFVFNN
+761 DGAVYNVTGDIVF
-775 AISPA
+775 ATA
-780 LLTTGQVTSVDVKN
+780 LNPMTYQPQEMKN

-804 IGYRFNT
+804 VGYRFNT

-833 VLVPLQYGGQ
+833 VWIPLLYNGQSVPEALANL
-843 DVNTA
+843 DV
-848 ISNGDL
+848 
-854 FPFSIDGNVDEE
+854 FPFSVDGNIDEE

-889 YEFNDLDYT
+889 YEFNELDYT
-898 PSSENSLFETA
+898 PSSATSLFEPA

>member
-234 TGVSAYVKSGVTS
+234 TGISAYVKSGVTS

-253 NEFTDWGVRIAH
+253 NEFTDWGVRLAH

-290 RAQDANGRIVDG
+290 RSQDANGRIVEG

-315 YGDELGLSFNLSEN
+315 YGDELGLAFDLTDTFANA
-329 FSENVLPGVVLPDG
+329 VLPAYEVAP
-343 TYNPAFLIGDYTN
+343 
-356 GVTLANLPA
+356 GVTLAQA
-365 VNPATGQPLVNLT
+365 DPATLAQLQG
-378 SGAPFGTA
+378 
-386 LDYYQY
+386 
-392 IFGTLAPGFWGTD
+392 IFGLYPNFFGEGL
-405 PQQINFTGYD
+405 QQINFTGYD
-415 ERALT
+415 EGALT
-420 DGKTSNYKYNVE
+420 DGSTSNYKYNIE
-432 ASYRPTDD
+432 AAYRPSDN
-440 LEIIL
+440 LEITL
-445 GTRQGGGKIILQGLS
+445 GSRQGGGKIILQGLS
-460 RYTIDDF
+460 RYTIDNF

-472 KLEVNWGKL
+472 KVEVNWGKL

-488 EEDAGNSYDTN
+488 EEDAGDSYDTN
-499 ASGLLMFAAQNGGVA
+499 AAGLLMFAAQPGGPGGWYNNYFGGFFLGALSEVNPTDPLGALNTMAQHMGGVA
-514 GWYGK
+514 QG
-519 YFEGFHMSALGGAEN
+519 LV
-534 PALALGLLQQIAGD
+534 PLAAVDTNGD
-548 VYVGTATGAD
+548 GQLSIMDYV
-558 MSGTTYSNYGITSLT
+558 SSLA
-573 PYHYAGRTV
+573 PHHRLGRTA
-582 ANANML
+582 ANQNMIQ
-588 MPGTSEFNNAF
+588 PGTSEFDATL
-599 DQITSLTAKLTDYTK
+599 DAITSTTAKLTDNTK

-622 DLTDT
+622 DLTDRI
-627 VDFADIL
+627 DFADIL

-640 NSDLDTRGTV
+640 NTDLNTEGTV

-664 MYTQAKKDL
+664 MYTQAKKDF
-673 GKLTLTGSIRY
+673 GKLTLTGSVRY

-690 DAVFTPRIGALYS
+690 DAVFTPRLGALYN
-703 ISDNQNI
+703 ISDNQNL

-729 LVGSRTVLMG
+729 LRGSRTVLMG
-739 SSPDSVDRFKVPF
+739 SSPDSVDRFKMPF
-752 DRDRNPNTT
+752 QRAT
-761 DDTVVVTGDFVFNN
+761 DGAVYNVTGDIVF
-775 AISPA
+775 ATA
-780 LLTTGQVTSVDVKN
+780 LNPITYQPQEMKN

-804 IGYRFNT
+804 VGYRFNT
-811 PTTSFDIAAY
+811 TTTSFDIAAY

-833 VLVPLQYGGQ
+833 VWIPLLYNGQSVPEALANL
-843 DVNTA
+843 DV
-848 ISNGDL
+848 
-854 FPFSIDGNVDEE
+854 FPFSVDGNIDEE

-889 YEFNDLDYT
+889 YEFNELDYT
-898 PSSENSLFETA
+898 PSSATSLFEPA

>member
-234 TGVSAYVKSGVTS
+234 TGISAYVKSGVTN

-253 NEFTDWGVRIAH
+253 NEFTDWGVRLAH

-290 RAQDANGRIVDG
+290 RSQDANGRIVDG

-315 YGDELGLSFNLSEN
+315 YGDELGLAFDLTDTFTNL
-329 FSENVLPGVVLPDG
+329 VLPAYEVAP
-343 TYNPAFLIGDYTN
+343 
-356 GVTLANLPA
+356 GVTLAQA
-365 VNPATGQPLVNLT
+365 DPATLAQLQG
-378 SGAPFGTA
+378 
-386 LDYYQY
+386 
-392 IFGTLAPGFWGTD
+392 IFGLYPNFFGEG

-420 DGKTSNYKYNVE
+420 DGSTSNYKYNIE
-432 ASYRPTDD
+432 AAYRPSDN
-440 LEIIL
+440 LEITL
-445 GTRQGGGKIILQGLS
+445 GSRQGGGKIILQGLS
-460 RYTIDDF
+460 RYTIDNF

-472 KLEVNWGKL
+472 KVEVNWGKL

-499 ASGLLMFAAQNGGVA
+499 AAGLLMFTQQPGGALGWYNNYFGGFFLGALSEVNPTDPLGALNTMAQHMGGVA
-514 GWYGK
+514 QG
-519 YFEGFHMSALGGAEN
+519 LV
-534 PALALGLLQQIAGD
+534 PLAAVDANGD
-548 VYVGTATGAD
+548 GQLSIMDYV
-558 MSGTTYSNYGITSLT
+558 SSLA
-573 PYHYAGRTV
+573 PHHRLGRTA
-582 ANANML
+582 ANQNML
-588 MPGTSEFNNAF
+588 QPGTSEFDSTLDA
-599 DQITSLTAKLTDYTK
+599 ITSNTAKLTDNTK

-622 DLTDT
+622 DLTDRI
-627 VDFADIL
+627 DFADIL

-640 NSDLDTRGTV
+640 NSDLDTQGTV
-650 LTDYDGP
+650 LTDNDGP

-664 MYTQAKKDL
+664 MYTQAKKDF

-690 DAVFTPRIGALYS
+690 DAVFTPRLGALYN

-739 SSPDSVDRFKVPF
+739 SSPDSVDRFKAPF
-752 DRDRNPNTT
+752 DRDRDPTTT
-761 DDTVVVTGDFVFNN
+761 DDQVVVTGDFVFNN
-775 AISPA
+775 AISPT
-780 LLTTGQVTSVDVKN
+780 LLTTNIPTPVEVKN

>member
-234 TGVSAYVKSGVTS
+234 TGISAYVKSGVTS

-253 NEFTDWGVRIAH
+253 NEFTDWGVRLAH

-290 RAQDANGRIVDG
+290 RSQDANGRIVDG

-315 YGDELGLSFNLSEN
+315 YGDELGLAFDLTDTFANA
-329 FSENVLPGVVLPDG
+329 VLPAYEVAP
-343 TYNPAFLIGDYTN
+343 
-356 GVTLANLPA
+356 GVTLAQA
-365 VNPATGQPLVNLT
+365 DPATLAQLQG
-378 SGAPFGTA
+378 
-386 LDYYQY
+386 
-392 IFGTLAPGFWGTD
+392 IFGLYPNFFGEGL
-405 PQQINFTGYD
+405 QQINFTGYD
-415 ERALT
+415 EGALT
-420 DGKTSNYKYNVE
+420 DGSTSNYKYNIE
-432 ASYRPTDD
+432 AAYRPSDN
-440 LEIIL
+440 LEITL
-445 GTRQGGGKIILQGLS
+445 GSRQGGGKIILQGLS
-460 RYTIDDF
+460 RYTIDNF

-472 KLEVNWGKL
+472 KVEVNWGKL

-488 EEDAGNSYDTN
+488 EEDAGDSYDTN
-499 ASGLLMFAAQNGGVA
+499 AAGLLMFAAQPGGPGGWYNNYFGGFFLGALSEVNPTDPLGALNTMAQHMGGVA
-514 GWYGK
+514 QG
-519 YFEGFHMSALGGAEN
+519 LV
-534 PALALGLLQQIAGD
+534 PLAAVDTNGD
-548 VYVGTATGAD
+548 GQLSIMDYV
-558 MSGTTYSNYGITSLT
+558 SSLA
-573 PYHYAGRTV
+573 PHHRLGRTA
-582 ANANML
+582 ANQNMIQ
-588 MPGTSEFNNAF
+588 PGTSEFDATL
-599 DQITSLTAKLTDYTK
+599 DAITSTTAKLTDNTK

-622 DLTDT
+622 DLTDRI
-627 VDFADIL
+627 DFADIL

-640 NSDLDTRGTV
+640 NTDLNTEGTV

-664 MYTQAKKDL
+664 MYTQAKKDF
-673 GKLTLTGSIRY
+673 GKLTLTGSVRY

-690 DAVFTPRIGALYS
+690 DAVFTPRLGALYN
-703 ISDNQNI
+703 ISDNQNL

-729 LVGSRTVLMG
+729 LRGSRTVLMG
-739 SSPDSVDRFKVPF
+739 SSPDSVDRFKMPF
-752 DRDRNPNTT
+752 QRAT
-761 DDTVVVTGDFVFNN
+761 DGAVYNVTGDIVF
-775 AISPA
+775 ATA
-780 LLTTGQVTSVDVKN
+780 LNPITYQPQEMKN

-804 IGYRFNT
+804 VGYRFNT

-833 VLVPLQYGGQ
+833 VWIPLLYNGQSVPEALANL
-843 DVNTA
+843 DV
-848 ISNGDL
+848 
-854 FPFSIDGNVDEE
+854 FPFSVDGNIDEE

-889 YEFNDLDYT
+889 YEFNELDYT
-898 PSSENSLFETA
+898 PSSATSLFEPA

>member
-6 TLITVFA
+6 TLIAVLA
-13 SMMMWAQTQVSGTVT
+13 SFTMWAQTQVSGTVT
-28 DADGQPLPGANI
+28 DTDGQPLPGANI
-40 VLDGSTGAVSDFDG
+40 VLDGTTGAVSDFDG
-54 NFSLSTDQQPPFSLT
+54 NFSLSTDQQPPFTLT

-74 FESATVEVTSAS
+74 FESTTLDVTSAS
-86 GSLTIQLSEGSTQLD
+86 GSLTIQLSEGNTQLD

-124 NLQQIAET
+124 NVQQIAAT

-253 NEFTDWGVRIAH
+253 NEFTDWGVRLAH

-290 RAQDANGRIVDG
+290 RSSNILGNIVDG
-302 VNPLDPTYNGVNV
+302 VDPLDPTYNGINV
-315 YGDELGLSFNLSEN
+315 YGDELGLAFDLTDTFTNS
-329 FSENVLPGVVLPDG
+329 VLPAYEVAP
-343 TYNPAFLIGDYTN
+343 
-356 GVTLANLPA
+356 GVTLEQAD
-365 VNPATGQPLVNLT
+365 PATLAQLQG
-378 SGAPFGTA
+378 
-386 LDYYQY
+386 
-392 IFGTLAPGFWGTD
+392 IFGLYPNFFGEGL
-405 PQQINFTGYD
+405 QQINFTGYD

-420 DGKTSNYKYNVE
+420 DGSTSNYKYNVE
-432 ASYRPTDD
+432 AAYRPLDN

-445 GTRQGGGKIILQGLS
+445 GSRQGGGKIILQGLS

-481 NVKAYTT
+481 NLKAYTT

-499 ASGLLMFAAQNGGVA
+499 ASGLLMFASQPGGPGGWYNKYFGGFFLGALSEVNPVDPLAALNTMAQHMGGVA
-514 GWYGK
+514 QG
-519 YFEGFHMSALGGAEN
+519 LV
-534 PALALGLLQQIAGD
+534 PLAAVDTNGD
-548 VYVGTATGAD
+548 GQLSILDYV
-558 MSGTTYSNYGITSLT
+558 SSLA
-573 PYHYAGRTV
+573 PHHRLGRTT
-582 ANANML
+582 ANQNMIQ
-588 MPGTSEFNNAF
+588 PGTSLF
-599 DQITSLTAKLTDYTK
+599 DDTLNTITSTAAKLTDNTK

-622 DLTDT
+622 DLTDRIE
-627 VDFADIL
+627 FADIL

-640 NSDLDTRGTV
+640 NTDLNTQGSV

-664 MYTQAKKDL
+664 MYTQAKKDF
-673 GKLTLTGSIRY
+673 GKLSLTGSIRY

-690 DAVFTPRIGALYS
+690 DAVLTPRLGALYN
-703 ISDNQNI
+703 ISDNQNL

-729 LVGSRTVLMG
+729 LRGSRTVLMG
-739 SSPDSVDRFKVPF
+739 SSPDSVDRFRMPF
-752 DRDRNPNTT
+752 QRAT
-761 DDTVVVTGDFVFNN
+761 DGAIYNVTGDIVF
-775 AISPA
+775 ATA
-780 LLTTGQVTSVDVKN
+780 LNPQTYQPQEMKN

-804 IGYRFNT
+804 VGYRFNT
-811 PTTSFDIAAY
+811 PTTSFDVAAY

-833 VLVPLQYGGQ
+833 VWIPLLYNGQ
-843 DVNTA
+843 TVQEALGNLDV
-848 ISNGDL
+848 
-854 FPFSIDGNVDEE
+854 FPFSVDGNIDEE
-866 VSSYGVSVAVNQAL
+866 VSSYGISVAVNQAL

-889 YEFNDLDYT
+889 YEYNDLDYT
-898 PSSENSLFETA
+898 PSSATSLFEPS

-918 VSVVGRNI
+918 VSLVGQKI

-938 NSEYEYQASFIDET
+938 NSEYLYQASFIDET
-952 IQANT
+952 IEANT
-957 VIDAQVSFR
+957 VIDAQVSFD
-966 LDSLSTVLK
+966 LDSLDTVLK
-975 VGGTNIGGDDYVSLV
+975 IGGTNIGGDDYVSLV

>member
-1 MKKLL
+1 MKKLISL
-6 TLITVFA
+6 LAVFA
-13 SMMMWAQTQVSGTVT
+13 SLTMWSQTQVSGTVS

-54 NFSLSTDQQPPFSLT
+54 NFTLSTDQQPPFTIT

-74 FESATVEVTSAS
+74 FESTSVEFTSAS
-86 GSLTIQLSEGSTQLD
+86 GSLAIQLSEGSTQLD

-124 NLQQIAET
+124 NVQQIAAT
-132 PAADFFSGL
+132 PAADYFSGL

-148 VNRGGLVFNQVNTRG
+148 VNKGGLVFSQVNTRG

-193 IGLNELDVQSV
+193 IGLNELDVQSI

-221 GIMFMNSKSAFDD
+221 GIMFMNSKSPFDD
-234 TGVSAYVKSGVTS
+234 TGVSAYVKSGITS

-253 NEFTDWGVRIAH
+253 NEFTDVGIRIAH

-290 RAQDANGRIVDG
+290 RPIDADGRIVDG

-315 YGDELGLSFNLSEN
+315 YGDELGQSVDFTDAFAGNVIPADYAALAPLFAGDDATYTDFFGPTQLIN
-329 FSENVLPGVVLPDG
+329 FS
-343 TYNPAFLIGDYTN
+343 
-356 GVTLANLPA
+356 
-365 VNPATGQPLVNLT
+365 
-378 SGAPFGTA
+378 
-386 LDYYQY
+386 
-392 IFGTLAPGFWGTD
+392 
-405 PQQINFTGYD
+405 GYD
-415 ERALT
+415 EKDLT
-420 DGKTSNYKYNVE
+420 DGETSNYKYNVE
-432 ASYRPTDD
+432 AAYRPSDN
-440 LEIIL
+440 LEITL

-488 EEDAGNSYDTN
+488 EEDAGGSYDTN
-499 ASGLLMFAAQNGGVA
+499 AAGLLMFLSQPDASGNFPHAANDAFVGVTNWYTMYVGGFFTA
-514 GWYGK
+514 MN
-519 YFEGFHMSALGGAEN
+519 EAN
-534 PALALGLLQQIAGD
+534 PALVPTILGAA
-548 VYVGTATGAD
+548 ATGALSDANGDGAVNIYD
-558 MSGTTYSNYGITSLT
+558 MGVSSLM
-573 PYHYAGRTV
+573 PFHNAGRTY
-582 ANANML
+582 ANTNL
-588 MPGTSEFNNAF
+588 HQPGDGVYETVLDGIKSGA
-599 DQITSLTAKLTDYTK
+599 AKLTDNTK

-622 DLTDT
+622 DLTDRI
-627 VDFADIL
+627 DFADIL
-634 IGGSYR
+634 VGGSFR
-640 NSDLDTRGTV
+640 NTDLNTQGTV
-650 LTDYDGP
+650 LTDYDGS

-673 GKLTLTGSIRY
+673 GKLTLTGSVRY

-690 DAVFTPRIGALYS
+690 DAVFTPRLGALYS
-703 ISDNQNI
+703 ISDNQNL
-710 RVSYQTGF
+710 RVSFQTGF

-729 LVGSRTVLMG
+729 LRGSRTVLMG
-739 SSPDSVDRFKVPF
+739 SSPDSVDRFNMPF
-752 DRDRNPNTT
+752 QRASDGAVYN
-761 DDTVVVTGDFVFNN
+761 VTGDIVF
-775 AISPA
+775 ATA
-780 LLTTGQVTSVDVKN
+780 LNPMTYQSQEMKN

-833 VLVPLQYGGQ
+833 VWIPLLYNGQTVAQALGNQ
-843 DVNTA
+843 DV
-848 ISNGDL
+848 
-854 FPFSIDGNVDEE
+854 FPFSVDGNVDEE
-866 VSSYGVSVAVNQAL
+866 ISSYGVSVAVNQAL

-898 PSSENSLFETA
+898 PSSATSLFEPA
-909 FNTPKHRFK
+909 FNTPEHRFK
-918 VSVVGRNI
+918 VSVVGKNI
-926 NNNIGFNVSLRS
+926 KDFIGFNVGLRS
-938 NSEYEYQASFIDET
+938 NSEYDYQASFIDET
-952 IQANT
+952 IKANT
-957 VIDAQVSFR
+957 VIDAQISFN
-966 LDSLSTVLK
+966 LKNSINSVIK

-995 GQMFYTS
+995 GQMTYVS

>member
-6 TLITVFA
+6 TLIAVFTSLA
-13 SMMMWAQTQVSGTVT
+13 MWAQTQVSGTVT

-40 VLDGSTGAVSDFDG
+40 VLDGNTGAVSDFDG
-54 NFSLSTDQQPPFSLT
+54 NFSLSTDQEPPFSLT

-86 GSLTIQLSEGSTQLD
+86 GSLSIQLAEGNTQLD

-124 NLQQIAET
+124 NVQQIAAT
-132 PAADFFSGL
+132 PSSDFFSGL

-148 VNRGGLVFNQVNTRG
+148 VNKGGLVFSQVNTRG

-221 GIMFMNSKSAFDD
+221 GIMFLNSKSAFDD

-247 QDVSGQ
+247 QGVSGQ

-290 RAQDANGRIVDG
+290 RSQDANGRVIDG
-302 VNPLDPTYNGVNV
+302 VNPLDPSYNGINV

-329 FSENVLPGVVLPDG
+329 FSENVLPAVELPSSLTGGVEGL
-343 TYNPAFLIGDYTN
+343 
-356 GVTLANLPA
+356 TLANLPA
-365 VNPATGQPLVNLT
+365 LNPTTGQPLVNLST
-378 SGAPFGTA
+378 GVPFGSA

-392 IFGTLAPGFWGTD
+392 VFGTLAPGFWGAD

-420 DGKTSNYKYNVE
+420 DGTTSNYKYNVE
-432 ASYRPTDD
+432 ASFRPSDN

-445 GTRQGGGKIILQGLS
+445 GSRQGGGKIILQGLS

-472 KLEVNWGKL
+472 KFEVNWGNL
-481 NVKAYTT
+481 NFKAYTT
-488 EEDAGNSYDTN
+488 EEDAGSSYDTN

-514 GWYGK
+514 GWYGS

-534 PALALGLLQQIAGD
+534 PALALGLLQQIAGE
-548 VYVGTATGAD
+548 VYGGTAMGAD
-558 MSGTTYSNYGITSLT
+558 MSGRTYSDYGISSLM
-573 PYHYAGRTV
+573 PHHYAGRIL
-582 ANANML
+582 ANRNML
-588 MPGTSEFNNAF
+588 QPGSAEFDATL
-599 DQITSLTAKLTDYTK
+599 DAITSNAAKLTDNTK
-614 TQSFELNY
+614 TQSFEVNY
-622 DLTDT
+622 DLTDR
-627 VDFADIL
+627 VDFADII

-640 NSDLDTRGTV
+640 NSDLNTSGSV

-673 GKLTLTGSIRY
+673 GKLTLTGSVRY

-690 DAVFTPRIGALYS
+690 DGVFTPRLGALYN
-703 ISDNQNI
+703 ISKNQN
-710 RVSYQTGF
+710 
-718 RNPTN
+718 
-723 QDQYIG
+723 
-729 LVGSRTVLMG
+729 
-739 SSPDSVDRFKVPF
+739 
-752 DRDRNPNTT
+752 
-761 DDTVVVTGDFVFNN
+761 
-775 AISPA
+775 A
-780 LLTTGQVTSVDVKN
+780 
-794 VEPEYIVSYD
+794 
-804 IGYRFNT
+804 
-811 PTTSFDIAAY
+811 
-821 LSQYDNFIATQD
+821 
-833 VLVPLQYGGQ
+833 
-843 DVNTA
+843 
-848 ISNGDL
+848 
-854 FPFSIDGNVDEE
+854 
-866 VSSYGVSVAVNQAL
+866 
-880 TQKIGMNMS
+880 
-889 YEFNDLDYT
+889 
-898 PSSENSLFETA
+898 
-909 FNTPKHRFK
+909 
-918 VSVVGRNI
+918 
-926 NNNIGFNVSLRS
+926 
-938 NSEYEYQASFIDET
+938 
-952 IQANT
+952 
-957 VIDAQVSFR
+957 
-966 LDSLSTVLK
+966 
-975 VGGTNIGGDDYVSLV
+975 
-990 GSGMI
+990 
-995 GQMFYTS
+995 
-1002 LTFNP
+1002 

>member
-6 TLITVFA
+6 TIIAVFA
-13 SMMMWAQTQVSGTVT
+13 SFTMWAQTQVSGTVT

-40 VLDGSTGAVSDFDG
+40 LMDGTTGAVSDFDG
-54 NFSLSTDQQPPFSLT
+54 NFSLSTDQQPPFTLT

-74 FESATVEVTSAS
+74 FESTTVDVTSAS
-86 GSLTIQLSEGSTQLD
+86 VSLTIQLSEGSTQLD

-124 NLQQIAET
+124 NVQQIAAT

-253 NEFTDWGVRIAH
+253 NEFTDWGVRLAH

-279 IEGTDWEAADT
+279 IEGTDWEAADK
-290 RAQDANGRIVDG
+290 RSQDANGRVVDG
-302 VNPLDPTYNGVNV
+302 VNPLDPTYNGINV
-315 YGDELGLSFNLSEN
+315 YGDELGLAFNLSEN
-329 FSENVLPGVVLPDG
+329 FSDNVLPAVELPTSLTGGVEGL
-343 TYNPAFLIGDYTN
+343 
-356 GVTLANLPA
+356 TLADLPA
-365 VNPATGQPLVNLT
+365 LNPSTGQPLANLST
-378 SGAPFGTA
+378 GAPFGSA
-386 LDYYQY
+386 LEYYQY
-392 IFGTLAPGFWGTD
+392 VFGTLAPGFWGTD
-405 PQQINFTGYD
+405 MQQINFTGYD

-420 DGKTSNYKYNVE
+420 DGTTSNYKYNVE
-432 ASYRPTDD
+432 ASYRPAEDV
-440 LEIIL
+440 EIIL
-445 GTRQGGGKIILQGLS
+445 GSRQGGGKIILQGLS
-460 RYTIDDF
+460 RYTIDNF

-472 KLEVNWGKL
+472 KLEVNWGNL
-481 NVKAYTT
+481 NFKAYTT
-488 EEDAGNSYDTN
+488 EEDAGDSYDTN
-499 ASGLLMFAAQNGGVA
+499 AAGLLMFAAQDGGPSE
-514 GWYGK
+514 WYGN

-534 PALALGLLQQIAGD
+534 PALALGLLQQIAGE
-548 VYVGTATGAD
+548 VYGGTALGGD
-558 MSGTTYSNYGITSLT
+558 MSGTTYANYGITSLT
-573 PYHYAGRTV
+573 PHHYAGRV
-582 ANANML
+582 LANQNMIQ
-588 MPGTSEFNNAF
+588 PGTSEFDSTLDA
-599 DQITSLTAKLTDYTK
+599 IASTTAKLTDNTK

-622 DLTDT
+622 DLTDR

-640 NSDLDTRGTV
+640 NTELNTQGTV

-690 DAVFTPRIGALYS
+690 DAVFTPRLGALYS
-703 ISDNQNI
+703 ISDNQNL

-729 LVGSRTVLMG
+729 LRGSRTVLMG
-739 SSPDSVDRFKVPF
+739 SSPDSVDRFKMPF
-752 DRDRNPNTT
+752 QRAT
-761 DDTVVVTGDFVFNN
+761 DGAVYNVTGDVVF
-775 AISPA
+775 ATA
-780 LLTTGQVTSVDVKN
+780 LNPTTYQPEELKN

-833 VLVPLQYGGQ
+833 VWIPLLYNGQ
-843 DVNTA
+843 SVTEALDNLDV
-848 ISNGDL
+848 
-854 FPFSIDGNVDEE
+854 FPFSVDGNIGEE

-898 PSSENSLFETA
+898 PSSATSLFEPS

-918 VSVVGRNI
+918 VSVVGQNI
-926 NNNIGFNVSLRS
+926 NDNIGFNVSLRS

-952 IQANT
+952 IAANS
-957 VIDAQVSFR
+957 VIDAQVSFT
-966 LDSLSTVLK
+966 LDKLNSVLK

>member
-234 TGVSAYVKSGVTS
+234 TGISAYVKSGVTS

-253 NEFTDWGVRIAH
+253 NEFTDWGVRLAH

-290 RAQDANGRIVDG
+290 RSQDANGRIVDG

-315 YGDELGLSFNLSEN
+315 YGDELGLAFDLTDTFANA
-329 FSENVLPGVVLPDG
+329 VLPAYEVAP
-343 TYNPAFLIGDYTN
+343 
-356 GVTLANLPA
+356 GVTLAQA
-365 VNPATGQPLVNLT
+365 DPATLAQLQG
-378 SGAPFGTA
+378 
-386 LDYYQY
+386 
-392 IFGTLAPGFWGTD
+392 IFGLYPNFFGEGL
-405 PQQINFTGYD
+405 QQINFTGYD
-415 ERALT
+415 EGALT
-420 DGKTSNYKYNVE
+420 DGSTSNYKYNIE
-432 ASYRPTDD
+432 AAYRPSDN
-440 LEIIL
+440 LEITL
-445 GTRQGGGKIILQGLS
+445 GSRQGGGKIILQGLS
-460 RYTIDDF
+460 RYTIDNF

-472 KLEVNWGKL
+472 KVEVNWGKL

-488 EEDAGNSYDTN
+488 EEDAGDSYDTN
-499 ASGLLMFAAQNGGVA
+499 AAGLLMFAAQPGGPGGWYNNYFGGFFLGALSEVNPTDPLGALNTMAQHMGGVA
-514 GWYGK
+514 QG
-519 YFEGFHMSALGGAEN
+519 LV
-534 PALALGLLQQIAGD
+534 PLAAVDTNGD
-548 VYVGTATGAD
+548 GQLSIMDYV
-558 MSGTTYSNYGITSLT
+558 SSLA
-573 PYHYAGRTV
+573 PHHRLGRTA
-582 ANANML
+582 ANQNMIQ
-588 MPGTSEFNNAF
+588 PGTSEFDATL
-599 DQITSLTAKLTDYTK
+599 DAITSTTAKLTDNTK

-622 DLTDT
+622 DLTDRI
-627 VDFADIL
+627 DFADIL

-640 NSDLDTRGTV
+640 NTDLNTQGTV

-664 MYTQAKKDL
+664 MYTQAKKDF
-673 GKLTLTGSIRY
+673 GKLILTGSVRY

-690 DAVFTPRIGALYS
+690 DAVFTPRLGALYN
-703 ISDNQNI
+703 ISDNQNL

-729 LVGSRTVLMG
+729 LRGSRTVLMG
-739 SSPDSVDRFKVPF
+739 SSPDSVDRFKMPF
-752 DRDRNPNTT
+752 QRAT
-761 DDTVVVTGDFVFNN
+761 DGAVYNVTGDIVF
-775 AISPA
+775 ATA
-780 LLTTGQVTSVDVKN
+780 LNPITYQPQEMKN

-804 IGYRFNT
+804 VGYRFNT

-833 VLVPLQYGGQ
+833 VWIPLLYNGQSVPEALANL
-843 DVNTA
+843 DV
-848 ISNGDL
+848 
-854 FPFSIDGNVDEE
+854 FPFSVDGNIDEE

-889 YEFNDLDYT
+889 YEFNELDYT
-898 PSSENSLFETA
+898 PSSATSLFEPA

>member
-6 TLITVFA
+6 TLIAVFA

-40 VLDGSTGAVSDFDG
+40 VLDGDTGAVSDFDG
-54 NFSLSTDQQPPFSLT
+54 NFSLSTDQLPPFSLT

-74 FESATVEVTSAS
+74 FETATVEVSSAG
-86 GSLTIQLSEGSTQLD
+86 GSLTITLNEGNTQLD

-124 NLQQIAET
+124 NVQQIAAT
-132 PAADFFSGL
+132 PSSDFFSGL

-148 VNRGGLVFNQVNTRG
+148 VNKGGLVFSQVNTRG

-247 QDVSGQ
+247 QGVSGQ

-290 RAQDANGRIVDG
+290 RSQDANGRVVDG
-302 VNPLDPTYNGVNV
+302 VNPLDPTYNGINV

-329 FSENVLPGVVLPDG
+329 FSENVLPAVELPSSLTGGVEGL
-343 TYNPAFLIGDYTN
+343 
-356 GVTLANLPA
+356 TLANLPA
-365 VNPATGQPLVNLT
+365 LNPTTGQPLVNLST
-378 SGAPFGTA
+378 GVPFGSA

-392 IFGTLAPGFWGTD
+392 VFGTLAPGFWGSD
-405 PQQINFTGYD
+405 AQQINFTGYD

-420 DGKTSNYKYNVE
+420 DGNTSNYKYNVE
-432 ASYRPTDD
+432 ASFRPSDN

-445 GTRQGGGKIILQGLS
+445 GSRQGGGKIILQGLS

-472 KLEVNWGKL
+472 KLEVNWGNL
-481 NVKAYTT
+481 NFRAYTT
-488 EEDAGNSYDTN
+488 EEDAGSSYDTN

-514 GWYGK
+514 GWYGS

-534 PALALGLLQQIAGD
+534 PALALGLLQQIAGE
-548 VYVGTATGAD
+548 VYGGTAMGAD
-558 MSGTTYSNYGITSLT
+558 MSGRTYSDYGISSLM
-573 PYHYAGRTV
+573 PHHYAGRIL
-582 ANANML
+582 ANRNML
-588 MPGTSEFNNAF
+588 QPGTAEFDATL
-599 DQITSLTAKLTDYTK
+599 DAITSTSAKLTDNTK
-614 TQSFELNY
+614 TQSFEVNY
-622 DLTDT
+622 DLTDR
-627 VDFADIL
+627 VDFADII

-640 NSDLDTRGTV
+640 NSDLNTSGSV

-664 MYTQAKKDL
+664 MYTQAKKDF

-690 DAVFTPRIGALYS
+690 DAVFTPRLGALYN
-703 ISDNQNI
+703 ISNNQNL

-739 SSPDSVDRFKVPF
+739 SSPDSVDRFNVTF
-752 DRDRNPNTT
+752 DRDRDPNTT
-761 DDTVVVTGDFVFNN
+761 GDVAQVTGDFVFNN
-775 AISPA
+775 AISTT
-780 LLTTGQVTSVDVKN
+780 LLSTGEVVPVEVKN

-811 PTTSFDIAAY
+811 STTSFDIAAY

-848 ISNGDL
+848 IANGDL
-854 FPFSIDGNVDEE
+854 FPFSIDGNIDEE
-866 VSSYGVSVAVNQAL
+866 VSSYGLSVAVNQAL

-898 PSSENSLFETA
+898 PSSENSLFEPS

-918 VSVVGRNI
+918 VSVVGQNI
-926 NNNIGFNVSLRS
+926 NDNIGFNVSLRS

-952 IQANT
+952 IEANT
-957 VIDAQVSFR
+957 VIDAQISFI
-966 LDSLSTVLK
+966 LDGINSVLK

-1002 LTFNP
+1002 LTFKP

>member
-6 TLITVFA
+6 TLIAVLA
-13 SMMMWAQTQVSGTVT
+13 SFTMWAQTQVSGTVT
-28 DADGQPLPGANI
+28 DTDGQPLPGANI
-40 VLDGSTGAVSDFDG
+40 VLDGTTGAVSDFDG
-54 NFSLSTDQQPPFSLT
+54 NFSLSTDQQPPFTLT

-74 FESATVEVTSAS
+74 FESTTLDVTSAS
-86 GSLTIQLSEGSTQLD
+86 GSLTIQLSEGNTQLD

-124 NLQQIAET
+124 NVQQIAAT

-253 NEFTDWGVRIAH
+253 NEFTDWGVRLAH

-290 RAQDANGRIVDG
+290 RSSNILGNIVDG
-302 VNPLDPTYNGVNV
+302 VDPLDPTYNGINV
-315 YGDELGLSFNLSEN
+315 YGDELGLAFDLTDTFTNS
-329 FSENVLPGVVLPDG
+329 VLPAYEVAP
-343 TYNPAFLIGDYTN
+343 
-356 GVTLANLPA
+356 GVTLEQAD
-365 VNPATGQPLVNLT
+365 PATLAQLQG
-378 SGAPFGTA
+378 
-386 LDYYQY
+386 
-392 IFGTLAPGFWGTD
+392 IFGLYPNFFGEGL
-405 PQQINFTGYD
+405 QQINFTGYD

-420 DGKTSNYKYNVE
+420 DGSTSNYKYNVE
-432 ASYRPTDD
+432 AAYRPLDN
-440 LEIIL
+440 LEITL
-445 GTRQGGGKIILQGLS
+445 GSRQGGGKIILQGLS

-481 NVKAYTT
+481 NLKAYTT

-499 ASGLLMFAAQNGGVA
+499 ASGLLMFASQPGGPGGWYNKYFGGFFLGALSEVNPVDPLAALNTMAQHMGGVA
-514 GWYGK
+514 QG
-519 YFEGFHMSALGGAEN
+519 LV
-534 PALALGLLQQIAGD
+534 PLAAVDTNGD
-548 VYVGTATGAD
+548 GQLSILDYV
-558 MSGTTYSNYGITSLT
+558 SSLA
-573 PYHYAGRTV
+573 PHHRLGRTT
-582 ANANML
+582 ANQNMIQ
-588 MPGTSEFNNAF
+588 PGTSLF
-599 DQITSLTAKLTDYTK
+599 DDTLNTITSTAAKLTDNTK

-622 DLTDT
+622 DLTDRIE
-627 VDFADIL
+627 FADIL

-640 NSDLDTRGTV
+640 NTDLNTQGSV

-664 MYTQAKKDL
+664 MYTQAKKDF
-673 GKLTLTGSIRY
+673 GKLSLTGSIRY

-690 DAVFTPRIGALYS
+690 DAVLTPRLGALYN
-703 ISDNQNI
+703 ISDNQNL

-729 LVGSRTVLMG
+729 LRGSRTVLMG
-739 SSPDSVDRFKVPF
+739 SSPDSVDRFRMPF
-752 DRDRNPNTT
+752 QRAT
-761 DDTVVVTGDFVFNN
+761 DGAIYNVTGDIVF
-775 AISPA
+775 ATA
-780 LLTTGQVTSVDVKN
+780 LNPQTYQPQEMKN

-804 IGYRFNT
+804 VGYRFNT
-811 PTTSFDIAAY
+811 PTTSFDVAAY

-833 VLVPLQYGGQ
+833 VWIPLLYNGQ
-843 DVNTA
+843 TVQEALGNLDV
-848 ISNGDL
+848 
-854 FPFSIDGNVDEE
+854 FPFSVDGNIDEE
-866 VSSYGVSVAVNQAL
+866 VSSYGISVAVNQAL

-889 YEFNDLDYT
+889 YEYNDLDYT
-898 PSSENSLFETA
+898 PSSATSLFEPS

-918 VSVVGRNI
+918 VSLVGQKI

-938 NSEYEYQASFIDET
+938 NSEYLYQASFIDET
-952 IQANT
+952 IEANT
-957 VIDAQVSFR
+957 VIDAQVSFD
-966 LDSLSTVLK
+966 LDSLDTVLK
-975 VGGTNIGGDDYVSLV
+975 IGGTNIGGDDYVSLV

>member
-6 TLITVFA
+6 TLIAVFA
-13 SMMMWAQTQVSGTVT
+13 SFTMWAQTQVSGTVT
-28 DADGQPLPGANI
+28 DAEGQPLPGANI
-40 VLDGSTGAVSDFDG
+40 VMDGTTGAVSDFDG
-54 NFSLSTDQQPPFSLT
+54 NFSLSTDQQPPFTLT

-74 FESATVEVTSAS
+74 FESTTVDVTSAS
-86 GSLTIQLSEGSTQLD
+86 VSLTIQLSEGSTQLD

-124 NLQQIAET
+124 NVQQIAAT

-253 NEFTDWGVRIAH
+253 NEFTDWGVRLAH

-279 IEGTDWEAADT
+279 IEGTDWEAADK
-290 RAQDANGRIVDG
+290 RSQDANGRVVDG
-302 VNPLDPTYNGVNV
+302 VNPLDPTYNGINV
-315 YGDELGLSFNLSEN
+315 YGDELGLAFNLSEN
-329 FSENVLPGVVLPDG
+329 FSDNVLPAVELPTSLTGGVEGL
-343 TYNPAFLIGDYTN
+343 
-356 GVTLANLPA
+356 TLADLPA
-365 VNPATGQPLVNLT
+365 LNPSTGQPLANLST
-378 SGAPFGTA
+378 GAPFGSA
-386 LDYYQY
+386 LEYYQY
-392 IFGTLAPGFWGTD
+392 VFGTLAPGFWGTD
-405 PQQINFTGYD
+405 MQQINFTGYD

-420 DGKTSNYKYNVE
+420 DGTTSNYKYNVE
-432 ASYRPTDD
+432 ASYRPAEDV
-440 LEIIL
+440 EIIL
-445 GTRQGGGKIILQGLS
+445 GSRQGGGKIILQGLS
-460 RYTIDDF
+460 RYTIDNF

-472 KLEVNWGKL
+472 KLEVNWGNL
-481 NVKAYTT
+481 NFKAYTT
-488 EEDAGNSYDTN
+488 EEDAGDSYDTN
-499 ASGLLMFAAQNGGVA
+499 AAGLLMFAAQDGGPSE
-514 GWYGK
+514 WYGN

-534 PALALGLLQQIAGD
+534 PALALGLLQQIAGE
-548 VYVGTATGAD
+548 VYGGTALGGD
-558 MSGTTYSNYGITSLT
+558 MSGTTYANYGITSLT
-573 PYHYAGRTV
+573 PHHYAGRV
-582 ANANML
+582 LANQNMIQ
-588 MPGTSEFNNAF
+588 PGTSEFDSTLDA
-599 DQITSLTAKLTDYTK
+599 IASTTAKLTDNTK

-622 DLTDT
+622 DLTDR

-640 NSDLDTRGTV
+640 NTELNTQGTV

-690 DAVFTPRIGALYS
+690 DAVFTPRLGALYS
-703 ISDNQNI
+703 ISDNQNL
-710 RVSYQTGF
+710 RLSYQTGF

-729 LVGSRTVLMG
+729 LRGSRTVLMG
-739 SSPDSVDRFKVPF
+739 SSPDSVDRFKMPF
-752 DRDRNPNTT
+752 QRAT
-761 DDTVVVTGDFVFNN
+761 DGAVYNVTGDVVF
-775 AISPA
+775 ATA
-780 LLTTGQVTSVDVKN
+780 LNPTTYQPEELKN

-821 LSQYDNFIATQD
+821 LSQYDNFNATQD
-833 VLVPLQYGGQ
+833 VWIPLLYNGQ
-843 DVNTA
+843 SVTEALDNLDV
-848 ISNGDL
+848 
-854 FPFSIDGNVDEE
+854 FPFSVDGNIDEE

-898 PSSENSLFETA
+898 PSSATSLFEPS

-918 VSVVGRNI
+918 VSVVGQNI
-926 NNNIGFNVSLRS
+926 NDNIGFNVSLRS

-952 IQANT
+952 IAANT
-957 VIDAQVSFR
+957 VIDAQVSFT
-966 LDSLSTVLK
+966 LDKLNSVLK

>member
-234 TGVSAYVKSGVTS
+234 TGISAYVKSGVTS

-253 NEFTDWGVRIAH
+253 NEFTDWGVRLAH

-290 RAQDANGRIVDG
+290 RSQDANGRIVDG

-315 YGDELGLSFNLSEN
+315 YGDELGLAFDLTDTFANA
-329 FSENVLPGVVLPDG
+329 VLPAYEVAP
-343 TYNPAFLIGDYTN
+343 
-356 GVTLANLPA
+356 GVTLAQA
-365 VNPATGQPLVNLT
+365 DPATLAQLQG
-378 SGAPFGTA
+378 
-386 LDYYQY
+386 
-392 IFGTLAPGFWGTD
+392 IFGLYPNFFGEGL
-405 PQQINFTGYD
+405 QQINFTGYD
-415 ERALT
+415 EGALT
-420 DGKTSNYKYNVE
+420 DGSTSNYKYNIE
-432 ASYRPTDD
+432 AAYRPSDN
-440 LEIIL
+440 LEITL
-445 GTRQGGGKIILQGLS
+445 GSRQGGGKIILQGLS
-460 RYTIDDF
+460 RYTIDNF

-472 KLEVNWGKL
+472 KVEVNWGKL

-488 EEDAGNSYDTN
+488 EEDAGDSYDTN
-499 ASGLLMFAAQNGGVA
+499 AAGLLMFAAQPGGPGGWYNNYFGGFFLGALSEVNPTDPLGALNTMAQHMGGVA
-514 GWYGK
+514 QG
-519 YFEGFHMSALGGAEN
+519 LV
-534 PALALGLLQQIAGD
+534 PLAAVDANGD
-548 VYVGTATGAD
+548 GQLSIMDYV
-558 MSGTTYSNYGITSLT
+558 SSLA
-573 PYHYAGRTV
+573 PHHRLGRTA
-582 ANANML
+582 ANQNMIQ
-588 MPGTSEFNNAF
+588 PGTSEFDATL
-599 DQITSLTAKLTDYTK
+599 DAITSTTAKLTDNTK

-622 DLTDT
+622 DLTDRI
-627 VDFADIL
+627 DFADIL

-640 NSDLDTRGTV
+640 NTDLNTEGTV

-664 MYTQAKKDL
+664 MYTQAKKDF
-673 GKLTLTGSIRY
+673 GKLTLTGSVRY

-690 DAVFTPRIGALYS
+690 DAVFTPRLGALYN
-703 ISDNQNI
+703 ISDNQNL

-729 LVGSRTVLMG
+729 LRGSRTVLMG
-739 SSPDSVDRFKVPF
+739 SSPDSVDRFKMPF
-752 DRDRNPNTT
+752 QRAT
-761 DDTVVVTGDFVFNN
+761 DGAVYNVTGDIVF
-775 AISPA
+775 ATA
-780 LLTTGQVTSVDVKN
+780 LNPITYQPQEMKN

-804 IGYRFNT
+804 VGYRFNT

-833 VLVPLQYGGQ
+833 VWIPLLYNGQSVPEALANL
-843 DVNTA
+843 DV
-848 ISNGDL
+848 
-854 FPFSIDGNVDEE
+854 FPFSVDGNIDEE

-889 YEFNDLDYT
+889 YEFNELDYT
-898 PSSENSLFETA
+898 PSSATSLFEPA

>member
-13 SMMMWAQTQVSGTVT
+13 SISMWAQTQVSGTVT
-28 DADGQPLPGANI
+28 DAEGQPLPGANI
-40 VLDGSTGAVSDFDG
+40 VLDGSTGAVTDFDG
-54 NFSLSTDQQPPFSLT
+54 NFSLSTDQQPPFSLI

-74 FESATVEVTSAS
+74 FESASVEVTSAS
-86 GSLTIQLSEGSTQLD
+86 GSLTVQLSEGNTQLD

-124 NLQQIAET
+124 NVQQIAAT
-132 PAADFFSGL
+132 PSADFFSGL

-148 VNRGGLVFNQVNTRG
+148 VNKGGLVFNQVNTRG

-253 NEFTDWGVRIAH
+253 NEFTDWGVRFAH

-290 RAQDANGRIVDG
+290 RSQDANGRVVDG
-302 VNPLDPTYNGVNV
+302 VNPLDPSYNGINV

-329 FSENVLPGVVLPDG
+329 FSENVLPAVELPTALTGGVEGL
-343 TYNPAFLIGDYTN
+343 
-356 GVTLANLPA
+356 TLADLPA
-365 VNPATGQPLVNLT
+365 LNPATGQPLVNL
-378 SGAPFGTA
+378 SNLSPFGSA

-392 IFGTLAPGFWGTD
+392 VFGTLAPGFWGSD
-405 PQQINFTGYD
+405 AQQINFTGYD

-420 DGKTSNYKYNVE
+420 DGNTSNYKYNVE
-432 ASYRPTDD
+432 ASFRPSDN

-445 GTRQGGGKIILQGLS
+445 GSRQGGGKIILQGLS

-472 KLEVNWGKL
+472 KFEVNWGKL
-481 NVKAYTT
+481 NLKAYTT
-488 EEDAGNSYDTN
+488 EEDAGSSYDTN

-514 GWYGK
+514 GWYGS

-534 PALALGLLQQIAGD
+534 PALALGLLQQIAGE
-548 VYVGTATGAD
+548 VYGGTAMGSD
-558 MSGTTYSNYGITSLT
+558 MSGTTYANYGITSLT

-588 MPGTSEFNNAF
+588 QPGTAEFDTTLDAV
-599 DQITSLTAKLTDYTK
+599 TSTAAKLTDNTK
-614 TQSFELNY
+614 TQSFEVNY
-622 DLTDT
+622 DLTDRI
-627 VDFADIL
+627 DFADII

-640 NSDLDTRGTV
+640 NSDLNTSGSV

-664 MYTQAKKDL
+664 AYTQAKKDF
-673 GKLTLTGSIRY
+673 GKLSLTGSIRY

-690 DAVFTPRIGALYS
+690 DAVFTPRLGALYN
-703 ISDNQNI
+703 ISNNQNL

-739 SSPDSVDRFKVPF
+739 SSPDSVNRFNVSF
-752 DRDRNPNTT
+752 DRDRDPNTT
-761 DDTVVVTGDFVFNN
+761 DDIAQVTGDFVFNN
-775 AISPA
+775 AISTT
-780 LLTTGQVTSVDVKN
+780 LLSTGEVVPVEVKN

-811 PTTSFDIAAY
+811 PITSFDIAAY

-843 DVNTA
+843 DVSTA
-848 ISNGDL
+848 ISNQDL

-866 VSSYGVSVAVNQAL
+866 VSSYGVSVAVNQVL

-898 PSSENSLFETA
+898 PSSATSLFEPA

-918 VSVVGRNI
+918 VSVVGQKI
-926 NNNIGFNVSLRS
+926 NDKIGFNVSLRS

-952 IQANT
+952 IEANT
-957 VIDAQVSFR
+957 VIDAQVSFT
-966 LDSLSTVLK
+966 LDKLNSVLK

>member
-6 TLITVFA
+6 TLIIVFA
-13 SMMMWAQTQVSGTVT
+13 STLIWAQTKVSGTVT
-28 DADGQPLPGANI
+28 DTDGQPLPGANI
-40 VLDGSTGAVSDFDG
+40 VLDGSTGTVSDFDG
-54 NFSLSTDQQPPFSLT
+54 NFSLSTDQQPPFSLNI
-69 VSSVG
+69 SSVG

-86 GSLTIQLSEGSTQLD
+86 VTLTIQLSEGSTQLD

-124 NLQQIAET
+124 NVQQIAAT
-132 PAADFFSGL
+132 PSADFFSGL

-148 VNRGGLVFNQVNTRG
+148 VNKGGLVFSQVNTRG

-221 GIMFMNSKSAFDD
+221 GIMFLNSKSAFDD
-234 TGVSAYVKSGVTS
+234 TGVSAYVKSGITS

-279 IEGTDWEAADT
+279 IQGTDWEAADN
-290 RAQDANGRIVDG
+290 RAQDDNGRIVDG
-302 VNPLDPTYNGVNV
+302 VNSLDPSYNGVNV
-315 YGDELGLSFNLSEN
+315 YGDEFGLRFNLSEN
-329 FSENVLPGVVLPDG
+329 FSDNVLPAVVLPSSITG
-343 TYNPAFLIGDYTN
+343 AEGL
-356 GVTLANLPA
+356 TLADLPA
-365 VNPATGQPLVNLT
+365 LNPSTGLPLQNFYT
-378 SGAPFGTA
+378 GANFANA
-386 LDYYQY
+386 LEYYQFV
-392 IFGTLAPGFWGTD
+392 FGTLSPGFWGTD
-405 PQQINFTGYD
+405 PQEINFTGYD

-420 DGKTSNYKYNVE
+420 DGTTSNYKYNVE
-432 ASYRPTDD
+432 ASYRPYDN

-472 KLEVNWGKL
+472 KIEVNWGKL
-481 NVKAYTT
+481 NFKAYTT
-488 EEDAGNSYDTN
+488 EEDAGSSYDTN

-519 YFEGFHMSALGGAEN
+519 YFEGFHMSALGGAED

-548 VYVGTATGAD
+548 VYGNTALFLGSGGALGQD
-558 MSGTTYSNYGITSLT
+558 MSGTTYADYGITSLT

-582 ANANML
+582 ANANMIK
-588 MPGTSEFNNAF
+588 PGTSEFNATL
-599 DQITSLTAKLTDYTK
+599 DQITSSTAKLTDNTK
-614 TQSFELNY
+614 TQSYELNY
-622 DLTDT
+622 DLTDQI
-627 VDFADIL
+627 DFADIL

-640 NSDLDTRGTV
+640 NSDLNTQGTV

-664 MYTQAKKDL
+664 MYTQAKKDF
-673 GKLTLTGSIRY
+673 GKLTLTGSVRY

-690 DAVFTPRIGALYS
+690 DAVFTPRLGALYS

-739 SSPDSVDRFKVPF
+739 SSPDSVDRFKAPF
-752 DRDRNPNTT
+752 DRDRDPTTT
-761 DDTVVVTGDFVFNN
+761 DDQVVVTGDFVFNN
-775 AISPA
+775 AISPT
-780 LLTTGQVTSVDVKN
+780 LLTTNIPTPVEVKN

-866 VSSYGVSVAVNQAL
+866 VSSYGLSVSVNQVL
-880 TQKIGMNMS
+880 TNKIGMNMS

-918 VSVVGRNI
+918 VSFVGQKI
-926 NNNIGFNVSLRS
+926 NDNIGFNVSLRS

-952 IQANT
+952 IEANT
-957 VIDAQVSFR
+957 VIDAQVSFN
-966 LDSLSTVLK
+966 LDSLNTVLK
-975 VGGTNIGGDDYVSLV
+975 VGGTNIGGNDYVSLV

>member
-1 MKKLL
+1 MKKLFSL
-6 TLITVFA
+6 LAVFA
-13 SMMMWAQTQVSGTVT
+13 SLTMWSQTQVSGTVS

-54 NFSLSTDQQPPFSLT
+54 NFTLSTDQQPPFTLT

-74 FESATVEVTSAS
+74 FESTSVEFTSAS
-86 GSLTIQLSEGSTQLD
+86 GSLAIQLSEGSTQLD

-124 NLQQIAET
+124 NVQQIAAT
-132 PAADFFSGL
+132 PAADYFSGL

-148 VNRGGLVFNQVNTRG
+148 VNKGGLVFSQVNTRG

-193 IGLNELDVQSV
+193 IGLNELDVQSI

-221 GIMFMNSKSAFDD
+221 GIMFMNSKSPFDD
-234 TGVSAYVKSGVTS
+234 TGVSAYVKSGITS

-253 NEFTDWGVRIAH
+253 NEFTDWGVRLAH

-290 RAQDANGRIVDG
+290 RPIDADGRIVDG

-315 YGDELGLSFNLSEN
+315 YGDELGQSVDFTDAFAGNVIPADYAALAPLFAGDDATYTDFFGPTQLIN
-329 FSENVLPGVVLPDG
+329 FS
-343 TYNPAFLIGDYTN
+343 
-356 GVTLANLPA
+356 
-365 VNPATGQPLVNLT
+365 
-378 SGAPFGTA
+378 
-386 LDYYQY
+386 
-392 IFGTLAPGFWGTD
+392 
-405 PQQINFTGYD
+405 GYD
-415 ERALT
+415 EKDLT
-420 DGKTSNYKYNVE
+420 DGETSNYKYNVE
-432 ASYRPTDD
+432 AAYRPSDN
-440 LEIIL
+440 LEITL

-488 EEDAGNSYDTN
+488 EEDAGGSYDTN
-499 ASGLLMFAAQNGGVA
+499 AAGLLMFLSQPDASGNFPHAPNDAFAGVTNWYTMYVGGFFTA
-514 GWYGK
+514 
-519 YFEGFHMSALGGAEN
+519 MNQAN
-534 PALALGLLQQIAGD
+534 PALVPTILGAA
-548 VYVGTATGAD
+548 ATGALSDTNDDGAVNIYD
-558 MSGTTYSNYGITSLT
+558 MGVSSLM
-573 PYHYAGRTV
+573 PFHNAGRTY
-582 ANANML
+582 ANTNL
-588 MPGTSEFNNAF
+588 HQPGDGVYETVLDGIKSGA
-599 DQITSLTAKLTDYTK
+599 AKLTDNTK

-622 DLTDT
+622 DLTDRI
-627 VDFADIL
+627 DFADIL
-634 IGGSYR
+634 VGGSFR
-640 NSDLDTRGTV
+640 NTDLNTQGTV
-650 LTDYDGP
+650 LTDYDGS

-673 GKLTLTGSIRY
+673 GKLTLTGSVRY

-690 DAVFTPRIGALYS
+690 DAVFTPRLGALYS
-703 ISDNQNI
+703 ISDNQNL

-729 LVGSRTVLMG
+729 LRGSRTVLMG
-739 SSPDSVDRFKVPF
+739 SSPDSVDRFNMPF
-752 DRDRNPNTT
+752 QRASDGAVYN
-761 DDTVVVTGDFVFNN
+761 VTGDIVF
-775 AISPA
+775 ATA
-780 LLTTGQVTSVDVKN
+780 LNPMTYQSQEMKN

-833 VLVPLQYGGQ
+833 VWIPLLYNGQTVAEALGNQ
-843 DVNTA
+843 DV
-848 ISNGDL
+848 
-854 FPFSIDGNVDEE
+854 FPFSVDGNVDEE
-866 VSSYGVSVAVNQAL
+866 ISSYGVSVAVNQAL

-898 PSSENSLFETA
+898 PSSATSLFEPA
-909 FNTPKHRFK
+909 FNTPEHRFK
-918 VSVVGRNI
+918 VSVVGKNI
-926 NNNIGFNVSLRS
+926 KDFIGFNVGLRS
-938 NSEYEYQASFIDET
+938 NSEYDYQASFIDET
-952 IQANT
+952 IKANT
-957 VIDAQVSFR
+957 VIDAQISFN
-966 LDSLSTVLK
+966 LKDSINSVIK

-995 GQMFYTS
+995 GQMTYVS

>member
-13 SMMMWAQTQVSGTVT
+13 STMIWAQTQVSGTVT

-54 NFSLSTDQQPPFSLT
+54 NFSFSTDQQPPFSLA

-86 GSLTIQLSEGSTQLD
+86 GSLTVQLSEGNTQLD

-124 NLQQIAET
+124 NVQQIAAT
-132 PAADFFSGL
+132 PSADFFSGL

-148 VNRGGLVFNQVNTRG
+148 VNKGGLVFNQVNTRG

-253 NEFTDWGVRIAH
+253 NEFTDWGVRLAH

-290 RAQDANGRIVDG
+290 RSQDANGRIVDG
-302 VNPLDPTYNGVNV
+302 VNPLDPLYNGVNV
-315 YGDELGLSFNLSEN
+315 YGDELGQSVDFTDAFAGNVIPAAYAALAPLFAGDDATYTDFFGPTQLIN
-329 FSENVLPGVVLPDG
+329 FS
-343 TYNPAFLIGDYTN
+343 
-356 GVTLANLPA
+356 
-365 VNPATGQPLVNLT
+365 
-378 SGAPFGTA
+378 
-386 LDYYQY
+386 
-392 IFGTLAPGFWGTD
+392 
-405 PQQINFTGYD
+405 GYD
-415 ERALT
+415 EKALT
-420 DGKTSNYKYNVE
+420 DGETSNYKYNVE
-432 ASYRPTDD
+432 AAYRPSDN
-440 LEIIL
+440 LEITL

-460 RYTIDDF
+460 RYTIDNF

-472 KLEVNWGKL
+472 KVEVNWGKL

-488 EEDAGNSYDTN
+488 EEDAGDSYDTN
-499 ASGLLMFAAQNGGVA
+499 AAGLLMFLSQPDASGNFPHPANDSFAGVTN
-514 GWYGK
+514 WYT
-519 YFEGFHMSALGGAEN
+519 M
-534 PALALGLLQQIAGD
+534 
-548 VYVGTATGAD
+548 YVGGFFNEMDLANPTLIPTILGAAANGALSDTNGDGAVNIYD
-558 MSGTTYSNYGITSLT
+558 MGVSSLM
-573 PYHYAGRTV
+573 PFHNAGRTY
-582 ANANML
+582 ANTNL
-588 MPGTSEFNNAF
+588 HKPGDGAYETVF
-599 DQITSLTAKLTDYTK
+599 DGIKSGAAKLTDNTK

-622 DLTDT
+622 DLTDRI
-627 VDFADIL
+627 DFADIL

-640 NSDLDTRGTV
+640 NTDLNTQGSV

-690 DAVFTPRIGALYS
+690 DAVFTPRLGALYS
-703 ISDNQNI
+703 ISDNQNL

-729 LVGSRTVLMG
+729 LRGSRTVLMG
-739 SSPDSVDRFKVPF
+739 SSPDSVDRFNMPF
-752 DRDRNPNTT
+752 LRASDGAVYN
-761 DDTVVVTGDFVFNN
+761 VTGDIVF
-775 AISPA
+775 ATA
-780 LLTTGQVTSVDVKN
+780 LNPMSYQSQEMKN

-833 VLVPLQYGGQ
+833 VWIPLLYNGQTVAEALGNQ
-843 DVNTA
+843 DV
-848 ISNGDL
+848 
-854 FPFSIDGNVDEE
+854 FPFSVDGNVDEE
-866 VSSYGVSVAVNQAL
+866 ISSYGVSIAVNQAL

-898 PSSENSLFETA
+898 PSSATSLFEPA

-918 VSVVGRNI
+918 VSIAGQNI
-926 NNNIGFNVSLRS
+926 NDNIGFNVSLRS
-938 NSEYEYQASFIDET
+938 NSEYEYQASFIDAT
-952 IQANT
+952 IEANT
-957 VIDAQVSFR
+957 VIDAQVSFH
-966 LDSLSTVLK
+966 LDSFNTVLK

>member
-1 MKKLL
+1 ML
-6 TLITVFA
+6 
-13 SMMMWAQTQVSGTVT
+13 AQTQVSGTVT

-54 NFSLSTDQQPPFSLT
+54 NFSISTDQEPPFSLT

-86 GSLTIQLSEGSTQLD
+86 GSLTIQLSEGNTQLD

-124 NLQQIAET
+124 NVRQIAAT
-132 PAADFFSGL
+132 PSADFFSGL

-148 VNRGGLVFNQVNTRG
+148 VNKGGLVFSQVNTRG

-221 GIMFMNSKSAFDD
+221 GIMFMNSKSAFVD

-279 IEGTDWEAADT
+279 IEGTDWEAGDM
-290 RAQDANGRIVDG
+290 RSQDSDGRPIDG
-302 VNPLDPTYNGVNV
+302 VNPLDPSYNGINV
-315 YGDELGLSFNLSEN
+315 YGDELGLNFNLSEN
-329 FSENVLPGVVLPDG
+329 FSGNVLPAVVLPSSL
-343 TYNPAFLIGDYTN
+343 T
-356 GVTLANLPA
+356 GVEGLTLADLPA
-365 VNPATGQPLVNLT
+365 LNPSTGQPLQNFYT
-378 SGAPFGTA
+378 GNNFNNA
-386 LDYYQY
+386 LEYYQFV
-392 IFGTLAPGFWGTD
+392 FGTLAPGFWGTD

-420 DGKTSNYKYNVE
+420 DGTSSNYKYNVE
-432 ASYRPTDD
+432 ASFRPSDN

-445 GTRQGGGKIILQGLS
+445 GSRQGGGKIILQGLS
-460 RYTIDDF
+460 RYTIDNF

-481 NVKAYTT
+481 NLKAYTT
-488 EEDAGNSYDTN
+488 EEDAGDSYDTN

-519 YFEGFHMSALGGAEN
+519 YFEGFHMSALGGAQD

-548 VYVGTATGAD
+548 VYGNTALFLGSGGTAGAD
-558 MSGTTYSNYGITSLT
+558 MSGTTYADYGISSLV

-588 MPGTSEFNNAF
+588 QPGTSEFDATLN
-599 DQITSLTAKLTDYTK
+599 QITSATAKLTDNTK

-622 DLTDT
+622 DLTDNI
-627 VDFADIL
+627 DFADIL

-640 NSDLDTRGTV
+640 NSDLNTQGTV

-664 MYTQAKKDL
+664 MYTQAKKDF
-673 GKLTLTGSIRY
+673 GKLTLTGSVRY

-690 DAVFTPRIGALYS
+690 DAVFTPRLGALLN
-703 ISDNQNI
+703 ISANQNLRI
-710 RVSYQTGF
+710 SYQTGF

-739 SSPDSVDRFKVPF
+739 SSPDSVNRFNVVF
-752 DRDRNPNTT
+752 DRDRNPATT
-761 DDTVVVTGDFVFNN
+761 DDVAQVSGDFVFNN

-780 LLTTGQVTSVDVKN
+780 LLTTGQVVPVEVKN

-848 ISNGDL
+848 IANQDL

-866 VSSYGVSVAVNQAL
+866 VSSYGVSLAVNQVL

-898 PSSENSLFETA
+898 PSSENPLFETA

-918 VSVVGRNI
+918 ISVVGQNL
-926 NNNIGFNVSLRS
+926 NDNIGFNVSLRS

-952 IQANT
+952 IEANT
-957 VIDAQVSFR
+957 VIDAQVSFN
-966 LDSLSTVLK
+966 LDSLNTVLK

-1002 LTFNP
+1002 LTFKP

>member
-234 TGVSAYVKSGVTS
+234 TGISAYVKSGVTN

-253 NEFTDWGVRIAH
+253 NEFTDWGVRLAH

-290 RAQDANGRIVDG
+290 RSQDANGRIVDG

-329 FSENVLPGVVLPDG
+329 FSENVLPGVVLPSALTG
-343 TYNPAFLIGDYTN
+343 
-356 GVTLANLPA
+356 GVEGLTLANLPA
-365 VNPATGQPLVNLT
+365 LNPTTGQPLQNLYT
-378 SGAPFGTA
+378 GANFANA
-386 LDYYQY
+386 LEYYQFV
-392 IFGTLAPGFWGTD
+392 FGTLAPGFWGTD
-405 PQQINFTGYD
+405 RQLINFTGYD

-432 ASYRPTDD
+432 ASYRPSENF
-440 LEIIL
+440 EITL
-445 GTRQGGGKIILQGLS
+445 GSRQGGGKIILQGLS
-460 RYTIDDF
+460 RYTIDNF

-472 KLEVNWGKL
+472 KVEVNWGKL
-481 NVKAYTT
+481 NFKAYTT
-488 EEDAGNSYDTN
+488 EEDAGDSYDTN
-499 ASGLLMFAAQNGGVA
+499 AAGLLMFAAQSGGPA
-514 GWYGK
+514 GWYGS

-548 VYVGTATGAD
+548 VYGNTAAYLLSGGALGAD
-558 MSGTTYSNYGITSLT
+558 MSGTTYADYGINSLT
-573 PYHYAGRTV
+573 PHHYAGRV
-582 ANANML
+582 LANQNMIQ
-588 MPGTSEFNNAF
+588 PGTSEFDATL
-599 DQITSLTAKLTDYTK
+599 DAITSTTAKLTDNTK

-622 DLTDT
+622 DLTDRI
-627 VDFADIL
+627 DFADIL

-640 NSDLDTRGTV
+640 NTDLNTQGTV

-664 MYTQAKKDL
+664 MYTQAKKDF
-673 GKLTLTGSIRY
+673 GKLTLTGSVRY

-690 DAVFTPRIGALYS
+690 DAVFTPRLGALYN
-703 ISDNQNI
+703 ISDNQNL

-729 LVGSRTVLMG
+729 LRGSRTVLMG
-739 SSPDSVDRFKVPF
+739 SSPDSVDRFKMPF
-752 DRDRNPNTT
+752 QRAT
-761 DDTVVVTGDFVFNN
+761 DGAVYNVTGDIVF
-775 AISPA
+775 ATA
-780 LLTTGQVTSVDVKN
+780 LNPMTYQPQEMKN

-804 IGYRFNT
+804 VGYRFNT

-833 VLVPLQYGGQ
+833 VWIPLLYNGQSVPEALANL
-843 DVNTA
+843 DV
-848 ISNGDL
+848 
-854 FPFSIDGNVDEE
+854 FPFSVDGNIDEE

-889 YEFNDLDYT
+889 YEFNELDYT
-898 PSSENSLFETA
+898 PSSATSLFEPA